1 MKLHLPLQLLSAVL
15 ACCALLSTPAYSL
28 DLGANETITENTDWT
43 ENTNVTANVTLTI
56 NPDVTVTQETGSLV
70 IGGHTLTID
79 GGGTL
84 SILSTATEHTLAADG
99 RLNIQGGSTLDLTA
113 PDARL
118 SVAQDANWTRFII
131 SVADNSVLKTRSM
144 AAGDYVFG
152 ARLTNKEN
160 LLLSG
165 GGTIEVTATAAETIS
180 NIGFTVNEGGGSY
193 LVTNAGTTVKMIL
206 NPEKTIQAVLNDV
219 LTLGGAGNIEGGDA
233 NDMFIGNGGLKKV
246 GTGTLTLKFANS
258 FGGGVELNGGTLIV
272 DHADGM
278 GTNKVLSVT
287 GNAAI
292 GGTSAAYQGL
302 SLSSGVTL
310 DVSAVDTGA
319 GLTIASG
326 NVTLGAQSAIT
337 GNLVL
342 NEGTLSLGG
351 QNTMTGNL
359 TLGTGLFIDA
369 SRMTPNGNAL
379 LALTGALTVNGSLLL
394 ENADGVSWSAGTY
407 NLISATEGVTGDLA
421 NTILLGTQY
430 MGNWDTADNVLKF
443 VVTEL
448 TSISW
453 TGGGDSTWTVG
464 GSGANSPWSAGDTFE
479 NGKGVS
485 FGDIASNPPQTVNIA
500 GQVNPGLI
508 LVNAESTD
516 YTWTGTGSL
525 TGSGKLQKT
534 GNGTLTIATDN
545 SGFSGEVLLGGGLV
559 EIQNA
564 GALGTGDIVFNGGAL
579 KYGTGITADISGQL
593 KTDALA
599 SNAILVDT
607 SGNAVTWASLAG
619 WAGTLTRSGEGSL
632 MLGAGTYEGKLTNE
646 GAGSLIIG
654 AGNASLAGGIG
665 GTVSK
670 TGDGTLTINRNAFT
684 NSNGSTLVVESGT
697 LSLIQNEGAWTGTM
711 NIVLGDNVTMNVPY
725 GVGVNGT
732 GTLTMGGG
740 TTLNL
745 SNGNG
750 SSNTFNMNI
759 VLDAGEGLVS
769 LRGSVNGN
777 KTSVGS
783 TISGTGNLRITH
795 LNNGSNNWKFSGGW
809 VKNSYDGN
817 TEIIATDKQLS
828 LTYDIGSA
836 SVTGGQT
843 VTPWGQGDVTIGGG
857 ANTMTVT
864 FSGVGGT
871 AASNGI
877 SLDGNI
883 TLKGANA
890 ATRLNIFAGSA
901 GTMTL
906 NGLVSVETSGTGT
919 ATIGSGDGL
928 RMGGGLAGTGTL
940 AVNTRNS
947 AGALTLGGDVAG
959 FSGTLNLTGSNLYL
973 DADTALGGTLNAS
986 SAKVTALRTQN
997 VTGTLNAASLAVDGT
1012 ALSADGTVLTV
1023 ANLALGADA
1032 GVSLN
1037 IDSNVTEGTYTL
1049 VGWDNLTSGN
1059 FVDANS
1065 MTLTGTLAGLY
1076 QGTFTVDTAGK
1087 TVSVSVSMAD
1097 GVIVWDGNPIGAVDN
1112 TKTYLFDGTH
1122 TGAVSL
1128 TGSMN
1133 AKAIYFN
1140 NGAGQDLALTNNGG
1154 ELAGNGTITKL
1165 GEGKVSFN
1173 SSNENYAGAVNI
1185 QEGTVAVTANKALG
1199 TGTVTVAGEGTLEIG
1214 VGGNITDILGETMP
1228 VVNGGTLAFTS
1239 GVEVTLNKNL
1249 GSGTGANLEVTGEGT
1264 TLNLLNDNP
1273 QRNITSTYVGTGSI
1287 LSITATNTMNTLLSG
1302 SLTVNGGSLN
1312 TAGDSFGYTG
1322 ATLGSLTLQNGAV
1335 WTLTGTKHNTL
1346 NTLNLTMDA
1355 SSVRVNTSGNGFYVL
1370 NGSHRI
1376 NTLSSASGMSLFT
1389 SNGDFNNNKMTISG
1403 ATSFNIA
1410 RGNFALDDTNTADL
1424 KIDVIVQGGSNITKT
1439 GNGVLQ
1445 LTRANTYSGQ
1455 TLLKE
1460 GTLLLTGAATL
1471 GNGAGAVTLGGN
1483 GDAFLT
1489 FAVDGDRTVGN
1500 AIGGTGTF
1508 TQKGA
1513 GTVTLNGANT
1523 YTGTTSVEA
1532 GTLKAGSATAFGTS
1546 SVSLSSGA
1554 TLDIGNYAL
1563 GNAVTVK
1570 AGASGSLSTASVTS
1584 DGGTLGSLTLGS
1596 YSRLN
1601 VTGSMALASGA
1612 ELTFDMTGVTA
1623 GDNALVTLTGGLTVN
1638 GTHKLT
1644 LSNYETLTDS
1654 GDYSLLTVGT
1664 GTLMPGSF
1672 NVGDLV
1678 NETHPELTYTLGTS
1692 ADGKTLQLKIE
1703 SSADMLTWNGT
1714 ENAGTWSAGDV
1725 SNWTYAG
1732 SSTPPVSTDGQPL
1745 LFDNTAANKT
1755 VTITG
1760 DVAPSSIVVSN
1771 SGANTYTFEG
1781 NGHITGNTTILTKRG
1796 DGTLVIRNTNSYGGS
1811 TALEGGVVDING
1823 DGALGTGSIIF
1834 GGGTLQAS
1842 GNVTLTQVMVQK
1854 TAGDAVKL
1862 AATGADTVLTVNT
1875 GGQDSFLGLNWN
1887 VSGDGSVALGGIADT
1902 KVLSGTIAVAAGSTL
1917 NLSGGSEIALSGI
1930 LKNISGTLEKT
1941 DGGSLLIKTINGNDA
1956 INGTLRNNGADI
1968 VFSGYGAATANRTVT
1983 VNGTLDASVVSATY
1997 GVTLDLKHS
2006 QNIGTLQIGGGTY
2019 DGNTQ
2024 ASAVNIGAGVT
2035 LTSNSVTLGGDVV
2048 GELNIAGGTAQ
2059 LGALAFSGTAGS
2071 GITLN
2076 GNGTLTMGGNIT
2088 GASGTL
2094 TLGEGTLNSSAAW
2107 SAESGVV
2114 LNAAQGKTTTV
2125 DTTGGNITLN
2135 GALSGTGSLAKTGTG
2150 QLSLGSASA
2159 DYAGT
2164 VTLSSGTLAFLAGA
2178 DGYKGALNITGG
2190 ELQGG
2195 QYYSNTSKNVT
2206 VNAAT
2211 GISSISLGGLHGSSL
2226 KSISITDV
2234 GTIISGINGAASLDS
2249 ASLVVGTGNVA
2260 KTQDLAGS
2268 DSIIQFNAN
2277 GTSLDIT
2284 TLTLSLSADVI
2295 NAMQGWGAGERTAW
2309 LNLTNGS
2316 LSYGTATFNPLLE
2329 GLGFTVTG
2337 INGGSIG
2344 ITGDATQIYA
2354 VGSEDKTITSNAELD
2369 PYRAVIVD
2377 GNLAL
2382 NIPGVDDKAE
2392 GLTINNLSGAASGV
2406 INITATDDKTASVIL
2421 NNELLGTAPNT
2432 SGPDTKYAGTINGGT
2447 ANITKTG
2454 AGSLELSGSLN
2465 TDGALEMQEG
2475 SLALSGTA
2483 DLGSIVLNS
2492 ADADSLS
2499 TLDVTGTA
2507 TAGTLTDEGNG
2518 GTLNIGGD
2526 GKLTLDAAGSELSNS
2541 TITGSGTLQV
2551 ADNASLAF
2559 NGTSRLNG
2567 VQVELSA
2574 DGTLELGNAAN
2585 SISGLAGSGTL
2596 TNGSALEITASGQS
2610 VFEGTL
2616 AGDGSITMNGTGT
2629 QTLKGNGSAGQSLNV
2644 TKGTLEL
2651 MGAEGGN
2658 GSVTYKTLTAGTGG
2672 HVRLTAVGDGVDA
2685 VNTTLTVGNGLNLAG
2700 ANLDLV
2706 INTNRDDLFA
2716 NPVITVL
2723 AGNVNLNG
2731 TTVSLDSLGDYD
2743 DPADPTA
2750 NLNFTLV
2757 DAQGAGGTVTADG
2770 ASVTSSGYFDF
2781 YYQELGIRA
2790 EGGKII
2796 VSGMVKTDNAFMDA
2810 ADTANSV
2817 AGANLLWNNR
2827 GNAPK
2832 GTVLG
2837 DLREA
2842 VRNDIQSGNA
2852 GQAAR
2857 SMAAAAGSTVNA
2869 LGTAQRDALR
2879 EQMGWIRNRTNQMGV
2894 NPAYINEDL
2903 PYFHMWMEG
2912 TGSYAQLDTKGDE
2925 SGYKLTTW
2933 GGTFGVDVD
2942 LSDSFTL
2949 GAAFTA
2955 NYGDLTASAADTA
2968 DGHLDSYYANLFGRY
2983 QSKRWAH
2990 TLILTGGWNDAKLNR
3005 TVDYG
3010 AGSYRTEGNTNGW
3023 GLGAMYELTYDIYL
3037 NENRSSILQPL
3048 FNASVVT
3055 TRMDGYRETGAGSM
3069 GLNVDKQ
3076 ERTTGT
3082 LALGGRWMGLVGSN
3096 LFGREALAELRV
3108 NAAQDLGD
3116 DRGETAVG
3124 FLANPGYT
3132 QQVRGAKVGRTALQI
3147 GAGLSVPVGTQGTI
3161 FVNGNADIRNGASS
3175 LNGSIGY
3182 RYDF

>member
-1 MKLHLPLQLLSAVL
+1 MKLHLPLQLLSALL
-15 ACCALLSTPAYSL
+15 ACCALVSAPAYAL

-70 IGGHTLTID
+70 IGAHTLTID

-113 PDARL
+113 PDACL

-144 AAGDYVFG
+144 DAGNYVFG
-152 ARLTNKEN
+152 ARMTNKEN

-193 LVTNAGTTVKMIL
+193 LVTNAGTTVKMRL
-206 NPEKTIQAVLNDV
+206 KDDKTTQVVLNDV
-219 LTLGGAGNIEGGDA
+219 LALGGAGNIEGGDKD
-233 NDMFIGNGGLKKV
+233 DMFTGNGGLKKV
-246 GTGTLTLKFANS
+246 GDGTLTLGFANS

-272 DHADGM
+272 GHAGGM

-292 GGTSAAYQGL
+292 GGISAAYQGL

-310 DVSAVDTGA
+310 DVSAVDAGA
-319 GLTIASG
+319 GLTLSG
-326 NVTLGAQSAIT
+326 GS
-337 GNLVL
+337 
-342 NEGTLSLGG
+342 LSLGG

-359 TLGTGLFIDA
+359 NLGTGLFIDA
-369 SRMTPNGNAL
+369 SHMTKNGDAL
-379 LALTGALTVNGSLLL
+379 LALNGSLTVNGSLLL
-394 ENADGVSWSAGTY
+394 ENADGASWSAGTY
-407 NLISATEGVTGDLA
+407 SLISATDGITGDLA
-421 NTILLGTQY
+421 NTVLLGSQY
-430 MGNWDTADNVLKF
+430 IGNWDTADNVLKF
-443 VVTEL
+443 VETEL

-453 TGGGDSTWTVG
+453 TGGGDATWTVG
-464 GSGANSPWSAGDTFE
+464 GSGTNSPWSAGSTFE
-479 NGKGVS
+479 NGMGVS
-485 FGDIASNPPQTVNIA
+485 FGDIAGNPPQMVNIT

-516 YTWTGTGSL
+516 YTWTGAGSL
-525 TGSGKLQKT
+525 TGSSKLQKT

-545 SGFSGEVLLGGGLV
+545 SGFSGEILLGGGLV
-559 EIQNA
+559 EMQNA
-564 GALGTGDIVFNGGAL
+564 AALGTGNIIFNGGAL
-579 KYGTGITADISGQL
+579 KYGTGITADISGQI

-607 SGNAVTWASLAG
+607 NGNAVTWASLAG
-619 WAGTLTRSGEGSL
+619 WTGTLTRSGEGSL
-632 MLGAGTYEGKLTNE
+632 TLGAGTYGGKLTNE
-646 GAGSLIIG
+646 GTGSLTIG
-654 AGNASLAGGIG
+654 AGNSSLTGGIG

-684 NSNGSTLVVESGT
+684 NSNGSTLIVESGT
-697 LSLIQNEGAWTGTM
+697 LSLKQDEAAWTGSM
-711 NIVLGDNVTMNVPY
+711 NIVLKDNVAMTVPY

-732 GTLTMGGG
+732 GTLTMGKG
-740 TTLNL
+740 TSLTL
-745 SNGNG
+745 SNGG
-750 SSNTFNMNI
+750 GTSGVFNMNI
-759 VLDAGEGLVS
+759 ILDAAGGQAS
-769 LRGSVNGN
+769 LSASTFGN
-777 KTSVGS
+777 NTSVGS
-783 TISGTGNLRITH
+783 TISGTGDLKITH
-795 LNNGSNNWKFSGGW
+795 INSNQWKFTGGW

-817 TEIIATDKQLS
+817 TEIIATDKNIN
-828 LTYDIGSA
+828 LTYDVGNA
-836 SVTGGQT
+836 SVTSGQT
-843 VTPWGQGDVTIGGG
+843 VTPWGKGNVTIGGG
-857 ANTMTVT
+857 AGTIAVT
-864 FSGVGGT
+864 FSGLNSNAAMGGV
-871 AASNGI
+871 A
-877 SLDGNI
+877 LDGDI
-883 TLKGANA
+883 TLKGVNA
-890 ATRLNIFAGSA
+890 ATRLNIFTGASGNIV
-901 GTMTL
+901 L
-906 NGLVSVETSGTGT
+906 NGKVSVETSGSGT
-919 ATIGSGDGL
+919 AMISSGDML
-928 RMGGGLAGTGTL
+928 RMEGGLGGTGTL
-940 AVNTRNS
+940 AVNTRNNV
-947 AGALTLGGDVAG
+947 GALTLGGDVSG

-973 DADTALGGTLNAS
+973 DADTALAGTLNAS
-986 SAKVTALRTQN
+986 SAKVTALRSQN

-1012 ALSADGTVLTV
+1012 ALSADGAVLTV

-1037 IDSNVTEGTYTL
+1037 IDGNVAEGTYTL
-1049 VGWDNLTSGN
+1049 VGWDTLTSGN

-1128 TGSMN
+1128 TGSMD

-1140 NGAGQDLALTNNGG
+1140 NGAGQDLALTNNEG

-1239 GVEVTLNKNL
+1239 GVEVTLNKIL
-1249 GSGTGANLEVTGEGT
+1249 DSGTGANLEVTGEGT

-1273 QRNITSTYVGTGSI
+1273 QRNIVSTYVGTGSI

-1312 TAGDSFGYTG
+1312 TDGDSFGYTG

-1355 SSVRVNTSGNGFYVL
+1355 SSVLVNTSGNGFYVL

-1376 NTLSSASGMSLFT
+1376 NTLSSASGMSVFT
-1389 SNGDFNNNKMTISG
+1389 SNGEFNNNKMTISG
-1403 ATSFNIA
+1403 ATAFNIA
-1410 RGNFALDDTNTADL
+1410 RGNFALDDTSTADL

-1439 GNGVLQ
+1439 GDGVLQ

-1508 TQKGA
+1508 TQKGS
-1513 GTVTLNGANT
+1513 GIVTLGGANT
-1523 YTGTTSVEA
+1523 YTGITSVEA
-1532 GTLKAGSATAFGTS
+1532 GTLKAGSTTAFGTS

-1554 TLDIGNYAL
+1554 TLDIGDYAL
-1563 GNAVTVK
+1563 GNAVAVK
-1570 AGASGSLSTASVTS
+1570 AGASGALSTASIIS
-1584 DGGTLGSLTLGS
+1584 NGGTLGSLTLGS

-1601 VTGSMALASGA
+1601 VDGSMALASGA
-1612 ELTFDMTGVTA
+1612 ALTFDMTGLTA
-1623 GDNALVTLTGGLTVN
+1623 GDNALVTLTGGLTVS
-1638 GTHKLT
+1638 GTHNLT

-1654 GDYSLLTVGT
+1654 GNYSLLTVGT
-1664 GTLMPGSF
+1664 GTLMVGSF
-1672 NVGDLV
+1672 NVGELI
-1678 NETHPELTYTLGTS
+1678 NEAHPELTYMLGLS

-1714 ENAGTWSAGDV
+1714 ADAGTWSAGDV

-1732 SSTPPVSTDGQPL
+1732 SSTKPTSTDGQPL
-1745 LFDNTAANKT
+1745 LFDNTAANKD

-1760 DVAPSSIVVSN
+1760 NVAPSSVVVSN
-1771 SGANTYTFEG
+1771 SGNNTYTFEG
-1781 NGHITGNTTILTKRG
+1781 DGHITGDTTILTKRG
-1796 DGTLVIRNTNSYGGS
+1796 DGTLIIRNTNSYGGS
-1811 TALEGGVVDING
+1811 TSLEGGIVDING

-1842 GNVTLTQVMVQK
+1842 GNVTLTQIMVQK
-1854 TAGDAVKL
+1854 NASDAVKL
-1862 AATGADTVLTVNT
+1862 AATGADTVLTVST

-1887 VSGDGSVALGGIADT
+1887 VSGNGSVALGGIADT
-1902 KVLSGTIAVAAGSTL
+1902 KVLSGTIAVAAGSKL
-1917 NLSGGSEIALSGI
+1917 NLSGGTEIALSGI

-1956 INGTLRNNGADI
+1956 LNGTLRNSGADI
-1968 VFSGYGAATANRTVT
+1968 VFSGYGAATSNRTVT
-1983 VNGTLDASVVSATY
+1983 VNGMLDASVVNATY
-1997 GVTLDLKHS
+1997 GVTLNLKHS
-2006 QNIGTLQIGGGTY
+2006 QNIGTLQVGGGTF

-2024 ASAVNIGAGVT
+2024 ASAVIVGTGVT
-2035 LTSNSVTLGGDVV
+2035 LTSNSVTLGGDVA

-2059 LGALAFSGTAGS
+2059 LGALAFSGTVSS

-2088 GASGTL
+2088 GTSGTL

-2107 SAESGVV
+2107 SAESGVM
-2114 LNAAQGKTTTV
+2114 LNAAQGKTATV

-2195 QYYSNTSKNVT
+2195 QYYSGASKNVT
-2206 VNAAT
+2206 VNAAA
-2211 GISSISLGGLHGSSL
+2211 GVSSISLGGLNGSSL
-2226 KSISITDV
+2226 KSIGITDA
-2234 GTIISGINGAASLDS
+2234 GTVISGINGAASLDS
-2249 ASLVVGTGNVA
+2249 ANLVVGTDNVA
-2260 KTQDLAGS
+2260 KTQNLAGS
-2268 DSIIQFNAN
+2268 DSIIQFNEN
-2277 GTSLDIT
+2277 GATLDIAS
-2284 TLTLSLSADVI
+2284 LTLSLSADVV

-2354 VGSEDKTITSNAELD
+2354 VGSEDKEITSNAELD

-2382 NIPGVDDKAE
+2382 NLPGVDDEAE

-2406 INITATDDKTASVIL
+2406 ITITATDDKTASVIL
-2421 NNELLGTAPNT
+2421 NNELLGNDPNT

-2465 TDGALEMQEG
+2465 TDGALDMREG
-2475 SLALSGTA
+2475 SLTLSGTA
-2483 DLGSIVLNS
+2483 DLGSIVLDS
-2492 ADADSLS
+2492 READSLS
-2499 TLDVTGTA
+2499 TLNVTGTA

-2526 GKLTLDAAGSELSNS
+2526 GKLTLDTAGSELSNS
-2541 TITGSGTLQV
+2541 TVTGSGTLQV
-2551 ADNASLAF
+2551 ADNASLLF
-2559 NGTSRLNG
+2559 NGTSKLDG
-2567 VQVELSA
+2567 VQVELSTN
-2574 DGTLELGNAAN
+2574 GMLELGNAAN
-2585 SISGLAGSGTL
+2585 SLSGLTGNGSL
-2596 TNGSALEITASGQS
+2596 NNGSALEITASGKS
-2610 VFEGTL
+2610 VFEGSLT
-2616 AGDGSITMNGTGT
+2616 GEGSITMNGTGT
-2629 QTLKGNGSAGQSLNV
+2629 QTLKGSGSAGQSLNV

-2723 AGNVNLNG
+2723 AGDVNLNG

-2810 ADTANSV
+2810 ADTANSA

-2857 SMAAAAGSTVNA
+2857 SMAASAGSTVNA

-2912 TGSYAQLDTKGDE
+2912 TGSYAQLDTRGDE

-2942 LSDSFTL
+2942 LSDSFTM

-3010 AGSYRTEGNTNGW
+3010 AGSYRTQGNTNGW

-3055 TRMDGYRETGAGSM
+3055 TRMDGYRETGAGNA
-3069 GLNVDKQ
+3069 GLSVDKQ
-3076 ERTTGT
+3076 EWTTGT

-3096 LFGREALAELRV
+3096 IFGREALAELRI

-3116 DRGETAVG
+3116 DRGETSVG

-3147 GAGLSVPVGTQGTI
+3147 GAGLSVPVGTQGTV

-3175 LNGSIGY
+3175 VNGSIGY

>member
-1 MKLHLPLQLLSAVL
+1 MKLHLPLQLLSALL
-15 ACCALLSTPAYSL
+15 ACCALVSAPAYAL

-70 IGGHTLTID
+70 IGAHTLTID

-113 PDARL
+113 PDACL

-144 AAGDYVFG
+144 DAGNYVFG
-152 ARLTNKEN
+152 ARMTNKEN

-193 LVTNAGTTVKMIL
+193 LVTNAGTTVKMRL
-206 NPEKTIQAVLNDV
+206 KDDKTTQVVLNDV
-219 LTLGGAGNIEGGDA
+219 LALGGAGNIEGGDKD
-233 NDMFIGNGGLKKV
+233 DMFTGNGGLKKV
-246 GTGTLTLKFANS
+246 GDGTLTLGFANS

-272 DHADGM
+272 GHAGGM

-292 GGTSAAYQGL
+292 GGISAAYQGL

-310 DVSAVDTGA
+310 DVSAVDAGA
-319 GLTIASG
+319 GLTLSG
-326 NVTLGAQSAIT
+326 GS
-337 GNLVL
+337 
-342 NEGTLSLGG
+342 LSLGG

-359 TLGTGLFIDA
+359 NLGTGLFIDA
-369 SRMTPNGNAL
+369 SHMTKNGDAL
-379 LALTGALTVNGSLLL
+379 LALNGSLTVNGSLLL
-394 ENADGVSWSAGTY
+394 ENADGASWSAGTY
-407 NLISATEGVTGDLA
+407 SLISATDGITGDLA
-421 NTILLGTQY
+421 NTVLLGSQY
-430 MGNWDTADNVLKF
+430 IGNWDTADNVLKF

-453 TGGGDSTWTVG
+453 TGGGDATWTVG
-464 GSGANSPWSAGDTFE
+464 GSGTNSPWSAGSTFE
-479 NGKGVS
+479 NGMGVS
-485 FGDIASNPPQTVNIA
+485 FGDIAGNPPQMVNIT

-516 YTWTGTGSL
+516 YTWTGAGSL
-525 TGSGKLQKT
+525 TGSSKLQKT

-545 SGFSGEVLLGGGLV
+545 SGFSGEILLGGGLV
-559 EIQNA
+559 EMQNA
-564 GALGTGDIVFNGGAL
+564 AALGTGNIIFNGGAL
-579 KYGTGITADISGQL
+579 KYGTGITADISGQI

-607 SGNAVTWASLAG
+607 NGNAVTWASLAG
-619 WAGTLTRSGEGSL
+619 WTGTLTRSGEGSL
-632 MLGAGTYEGKLTNE
+632 TLGAGTYGGKLTNE
-646 GAGSLIIG
+646 GTGSLTIG
-654 AGNASLAGGIG
+654 AGNSSLTGGIG

-684 NSNGSTLVVESGT
+684 NSNGSTLIVESGT
-697 LSLIQNEGAWTGTM
+697 LSLKQDEAAWTGSM
-711 NIVLGDNVTMNVPY
+711 NIVLKDNVAMTVPY

-732 GTLTMGGG
+732 GTLTMGKG
-740 TTLNL
+740 TSLTL
-745 SNGNG
+745 SNGG
-750 SSNTFNMNI
+750 GTSGVFNMNI
-759 VLDAGEGLVS
+759 ILDAAGGQAS
-769 LRGSVNGN
+769 LSAGTFGN
-777 KTSVGS
+777 NTSVGS
-783 TISGTGNLRITH
+783 TISGTGDLKITH
-795 LNNGSNNWKFSGGW
+795 INSNRWKFTGGW

-817 TEIIATDKQLS
+817 TEIIATDKNIN
-828 LTYDIGSA
+828 LTYDVGNA
-836 SVTGGQT
+836 SVTSGQT
-843 VTPWGQGDVTIGGG
+843 VTPWGKGNVTIGGG
-857 ANTMTVT
+857 AGTIAVT
-864 FSGVGGT
+864 FSGLNSNAAMGGV
-871 AASNGI
+871 A
-877 SLDGNI
+877 LDGDI
-883 TLKGANA
+883 TLKGVNA
-890 ATRLNIFAGSA
+890 ATRLNIFTGASGN
-901 GTMTL
+901 MVL
-906 NGLVSVETSGTGT
+906 NGKVSVETSGSGT
-919 ATIGSGDGL
+919 AMISSGDML
-928 RMGGGLAGTGTL
+928 RMEGGLGGTGTL
-940 AVNTRNS
+940 AVNTRNNV
-947 AGALTLGGDVAG
+947 GALTLGGDVSG

-973 DADTALGGTLNAS
+973 DADTALAGTLNAS
-986 SAKVTALRTQN
+986 SAKVTALRSQN

-1012 ALSADGTVLTV
+1012 ALSADGAVLTV

-1037 IDSNVTEGTYTL
+1037 IDGNVAEGTYTL
-1049 VGWDNLTSGN
+1049 VGWDTLTSGN

-1128 TGSMN
+1128 TGSMD

-1140 NGAGQDLALTNNGG
+1140 NGAGQDLALTNNEG

-1239 GVEVTLNKNL
+1239 GVEVTLNKIL
-1249 GSGTGANLEVTGEGT
+1249 DSGTGANLEVTGEGT

-1273 QRNITSTYVGTGSI
+1273 QRNIVSTYVGTGSI

-1312 TAGDSFGYTG
+1312 TDGDSFGYTG

-1355 SSVRVNTSGNGFYVL
+1355 SSVLVNTSGNGFYVL

-1376 NTLSSASGMSLFT
+1376 NTLSSASGMSVFT
-1389 SNGDFNNNKMTISG
+1389 SNGEFNNNKMTISG
-1403 ATSFNIA
+1403 ATAFNIA
-1410 RGNFALDDTNTADL
+1410 RGNFALDDTSTADL

-1439 GNGVLQ
+1439 GDGVLQ

-1508 TQKGA
+1508 TQKGS
-1513 GTVTLNGANT
+1513 GIVTLGGANT
-1523 YTGTTSVEA
+1523 YTGITSVEA
-1532 GTLKAGSATAFGTS
+1532 GTLKAGSTTAFGTS

-1554 TLDIGNYAL
+1554 TLDIGDYAL
-1563 GNAVTVK
+1563 GNAVAVK
-1570 AGASGSLSTASVTS
+1570 AGASGALSTASIIS
-1584 DGGTLGSLTLGS
+1584 NGGTLGSLTLGS

-1601 VTGSMALASGA
+1601 VDGSMALASGA
-1612 ELTFDMTGVTA
+1612 ALTFDMTGLTA
-1623 GDNALVTLTGGLTVN
+1623 GDNALVTLTGGLTVS
-1638 GTHKLT
+1638 GTHNLT

-1654 GDYSLLTVGT
+1654 GNYSLLTVGT
-1664 GTLMPGSF
+1664 GTLMVGSF
-1672 NVGDLV
+1672 NVGELI
-1678 NETHPELTYTLGTS
+1678 NEAHPELTYMLGLS

-1714 ENAGTWSAGDV
+1714 ADAGTWSAGDV

-1732 SSTPPVSTDGQPL
+1732 SSTKPTSTDGQPL
-1745 LFDNTAANKT
+1745 LFDNTAANKD

-1760 DVAPSSIVVSN
+1760 NVAPSSVVVSN
-1771 SGANTYTFEG
+1771 SGNNTYTFEG
-1781 NGHITGNTTILTKRG
+1781 DGHITGDTTILTKRG
-1796 DGTLVIRNTNSYGGS
+1796 DGTLIIRNTNSYGGS
-1811 TALEGGVVDING
+1811 TSLEGGIVDING

-1842 GNVTLTQVMVQK
+1842 GNVTLTQIMVQK
-1854 TAGDAVKL
+1854 NASDAVKL
-1862 AATGADTVLTVNT
+1862 AATGADTVLTVST

-1887 VSGDGSVALGGIADT
+1887 VSGNGSVALGGIADT
-1902 KVLSGTIAVAAGSTL
+1902 KVLSGTIAVAAGSKL
-1917 NLSGGSEIALSGI
+1917 NLSGGTEIALSGI

-1956 INGTLRNNGADI
+1956 LNGTLRNSGADI
-1968 VFSGYGAATANRTVT
+1968 VFSGYGAATSNRTVT
-1983 VNGTLDASVVSATY
+1983 VNGMLDASVVNATY
-1997 GVTLDLKHS
+1997 GVTLNLKHS
-2006 QNIGTLQIGGGTY
+2006 QNIGTLQVGGGTF

-2024 ASAVNIGAGVT
+2024 ASAVIVGTGVT
-2035 LTSNSVTLGGDVV
+2035 LTSNSVTLGGDVA

-2059 LGALAFSGTAGS
+2059 LGALAFSGTVSS

-2088 GASGTL
+2088 GTSGTL

-2107 SAESGVV
+2107 SAESGVM
-2114 LNAAQGKTTTV
+2114 LNAAQGKTATV

-2195 QYYSNTSKNVT
+2195 QYYSGASKNVT
-2206 VNAAT
+2206 VNAAA
-2211 GISSISLGGLHGSSL
+2211 GVSSISLGGLNGSSL
-2226 KSISITDV
+2226 KSIGITDA
-2234 GTIISGINGAASLDS
+2234 GTVISGINGAASLDS
-2249 ASLVVGTGNVA
+2249 ANLVVGTDNVA
-2260 KTQDLAGS
+2260 KTQNLAGS
-2268 DSIIQFNAN
+2268 DSIIQFNEN
-2277 GTSLDIT
+2277 GATLDIAS
-2284 TLTLSLSADVI
+2284 LTLSLSADVV

-2354 VGSEDKTITSNAELD
+2354 VGSEDKEITSNAELD

-2382 NIPGVDDKAE
+2382 NLPGVDDEAE

-2406 INITATDDKTASVIL
+2406 ITITATDDKTASVIL
-2421 NNELLGTAPNT
+2421 NNELLGNDPNT

-2465 TDGALEMQEG
+2465 TDGALDMREG
-2475 SLALSGTA
+2475 SLTLSGTA
-2483 DLGSIVLNS
+2483 DLGSIVLDS
-2492 ADADSLS
+2492 READSLS
-2499 TLDVTGTA
+2499 TLNVTGTA

-2526 GKLTLDAAGSELSNS
+2526 GKLTLDTAGSELSNS
-2541 TITGSGTLQV
+2541 TVTGSGTLQV
-2551 ADNASLAF
+2551 ADNASLLF
-2559 NGTSRLNG
+2559 NGTSKLDG
-2567 VQVELSA
+2567 VQVELSTN
-2574 DGTLELGNAAN
+2574 GMLELGNAAN
-2585 SISGLAGSGTL
+2585 SLSGLTGNGSL
-2596 TNGSALEITASGQS
+2596 NNGSALEITASGKS
-2610 VFEGTL
+2610 VFEGSLT
-2616 AGDGSITMNGTGT
+2616 GEGSITMNGTGT
-2629 QTLKGNGSAGQSLNV
+2629 QTLKGSGSAGQSLNV

-2723 AGNVNLNG
+2723 AGDVNLNG

-2810 ADTANSV
+2810 ADTANSA

-2857 SMAAAAGSTVNA
+2857 SMAASAGSTVNA

-2912 TGSYAQLDTKGDE
+2912 TGSYAQLDTRGDE

-2933 GGTFGVDVD
+2933 GGTFGVDAD
-2942 LSDSFTL
+2942 LSDSFTM

-3010 AGSYRTEGNTNGW
+3010 AGSYRTQGNTNGW
-3023 GLGAMYELTYDIYL
+3023 GMGAMYELTYDIYL

-3069 GLNVDKQ
+3069 GLDVDKQ
-3076 ERTTGT
+3076 ELTTGT

-3096 LFGREALAELRV
+3096 IFGREALAELRV

-3116 DRGETAVG
+3116 RRGEANVG
-3124 FLANPGYT
+3124 LLGNPGLL
-3132 QQVRGAKVGRTALQI
+3132 QRVRGAKVGRTAVQI
-3147 GAGLSVPVGTQGTI
+3147 GAGLSVPVGTQGTV
-3161 FVNGNADIRNGASS
+3161 FVDGNADIRNGASS
-3175 LNGSIGY
+3175 VNGSIGY

>member
-1 MKLHLPLQLLSAVL
+1 MKLHLPLQLLSALL
-15 ACCALLSTPAYSL
+15 ACCALVSAPAYAL

-70 IGGHTLTID
+70 IGAHTLTID

-144 AAGDYVFG
+144 NAGDYVFG
-152 ARLTNKEN
+152 ARMTNKEN

-165 GGTIEVTATAAETIS
+165 GGTIEVTATAAEMIS

-193 LVTNAGTTVKMIL
+193 LVTNAGTTVKMRL
-206 NPEKTIQAVLNDV
+206 NTDKTIQVVLNDV
-219 LTLGGAGNIEGGDA
+219 LTLGGAGNIEGGDKD
-233 NDMFIGNGGLKKV
+233 DMFTGNGGLKKV
-246 GTGTLTLKFANS
+246 GDGTLTLGFANS

-272 DHADGM
+272 GHAGGM

-292 GGTSAAYQGL
+292 GGISAAYQGL

-310 DVSAVDTGA
+310 DVSAVDIGA

-326 NVTLGAQSAIT
+326 SVSLGAQSSIT

-342 NEGTLSLGG
+342 NEGSLSLGG

-359 TLGTGLFIDA
+359 SLGTGLFIDA
-369 SRMTPNGNAL
+369 SHMTKNGDAL
-379 LALTGALTVNGSLLL
+379 LALNGALTVNGSLLL
-394 ENADGVSWSAGTY
+394 ENADGASWSAGTY
-407 NLISATEGVTGDLA
+407 NLISATDGISGDLA
-421 NTILLGTQY
+421 NTVLLGSQY
-430 MGNWDTADNVLKF
+430 IGNWDTADNVLKF

-453 TGGGDSTWTVG
+453 TGGGDATWTVG
-464 GSGANSPWSAGDTFE
+464 GSGTNSPWSAGSTFE
-479 NGKGVS
+479 NGMGVS
-485 FGDIASNPPQTVNIA
+485 FGDIAGNPPQTVNIT

-525 TGSGKLQKT
+525 TGSSKLQKT

-545 SGFSGEVLLGGGLV
+545 SGFSGEILLGGGLV
-559 EIQNA
+559 EMQNA
-564 GALGTGDIVFNGGAL
+564 AALGTGNIIFNGGAL
-579 KYGTGITADISGQL
+579 KYGTGITADISGQI

-607 SGNAVTWASLAG
+607 NGNAVTWASLAG
-619 WAGTLTRSGEGSL
+619 WTGTLTRSGEGSL
-632 MLGAGTYEGKLTNE
+632 TLGAGTYGGKLTNE
-646 GAGSLIIG
+646 GTGSLTIG
-654 AGNASLAGGIG
+654 AGNSSLTGGIG

-684 NSNGSTLVVESGT
+684 NSNGSTLIVESGT
-697 LSLIQNEGAWTGTM
+697 LSLKQDEAAWTGSM
-711 NIVLGDNVTMNVPY
+711 NIVLKDNVAMTVPY

-732 GTLTMGGG
+732 GTLTMGKG
-740 TTLNL
+740 TSLTL
-745 SNGNG
+745 SNGG
-750 SSNTFNMNI
+750 GTSGVFNMNI
-759 VLDAGEGLVS
+759 ILDAAGGQAS
-769 LRGSVNGN
+769 LSAGTFGN
-777 KTSVGS
+777 NTSVGS
-783 TISGTGNLRITH
+783 TISGTGDLKITH
-795 LNNGSNNWKFSGGW
+795 IISNQWKFTGGW

-817 TEIIATDKQLS
+817 TEIIATDKNIN
-828 LTYDIGSA
+828 LTYDVGNA
-836 SVTGGQT
+836 SVTSGQT
-843 VTPWGQGDVTIGGG
+843 VTPWGKGNVTIGGG
-857 ANTMTVT
+857 AGTIAVR
-864 FSGVGGT
+864 FSGLNSNAAMGGV
-871 AASNGI
+871 A
-877 SLDGNI
+877 LDGDI
-883 TLKGANA
+883 TLKGVNA
-890 ATRLNIFAGSA
+890 ATRLNIFTGASGNIV
-901 GTMTL
+901 L
-906 NGLVSVETSGTGT
+906 NGKVSVETSGSGT
-919 ATIGSGDGL
+919 AMISSGDML
-928 RMGGGLAGTGTL
+928 RMEGGLGGTGTL
-940 AVNTRNS
+940 AVNTRNNV
-947 AGALTLGGDVAG
+947 GALTLGGDVSG

-973 DADTALGGTLNAS
+973 DADTALAGTLNAS
-986 SAKVTALRTQN
+986 SAKVTALRSQN

-1012 ALSADGTVLTV
+1012 ALSADGAVLTV

-1037 IDSNVTEGTYTL
+1037 IDGNVAEGTYTL
-1049 VGWDNLTSGN
+1049 VGWDTLTSGN

-1128 TGSMN
+1128 TGSMD

-1140 NGAGQDLALTNNGG
+1140 NGAGQDLALTNNEG

-1239 GVEVTLNKNL
+1239 GVEVTLNKIL
-1249 GSGTGANLEVTGEGT
+1249 DSGTGANLEVTGEGT

-1273 QRNITSTYVGTGSI
+1273 QRNIVSTYVGTGSI

-1312 TAGDSFGYTG
+1312 TDGDSFGYTG

-1355 SSVRVNTSGNGFYVL
+1355 SSVLVNTSGNGFYVL

-1376 NTLSSASGMSLFT
+1376 NTLSSASGMSVFT
-1389 SNGDFNNNKMTISG
+1389 SNGEFNNNKMTISG
-1403 ATSFNIA
+1403 ATAFNIA
-1410 RGNFALDDTNTADL
+1410 RGNFALDDTSTADL

-1439 GNGVLQ
+1439 GDGVLQ

-1513 GTVTLNGANT
+1513 GIVTLGGANT
-1523 YTGTTSVEA
+1523 YTGITSVEA
-1532 GTLKAGSATAFGTS
+1532 GTLKAGSTTAFGTS

-1554 TLDIGNYAL
+1554 TLDIGDYAL
-1563 GNAVTVK
+1563 GNAVAVK
-1570 AGASGSLSTASVTS
+1570 AGASGALSTASIIS
-1584 DGGTLGSLTLGS
+1584 NGGTLGSLTLGS

-1601 VTGSMALASGA
+1601 VDGSMALASGA
-1612 ELTFDMTGVTA
+1612 ALTFDMTGLTA
-1623 GDNALVTLTGGLTVN
+1623 GDNALVTLTGGLTVS
-1638 GTHKLT
+1638 GTHNLT

-1654 GDYSLLTVGT
+1654 GNYSLLTVGT
-1664 GTLMPGSF
+1664 GTLMVGSF
-1672 NVGDLV
+1672 NVGELI
-1678 NETHPELTYTLGTS
+1678 NEAHPELTYMLGLS

-1714 ENAGTWSAGDV
+1714 ADAGTWSAGDV

-1732 SSTPPVSTDGQPL
+1732 SSTKPTSTDGQPL
-1745 LFDNTAANKT
+1745 LFDNTAANKD

-1760 DVAPSSIVVSN
+1760 NVAPSSVVVSN
-1771 SGANTYTFEG
+1771 SGNNTYTFEG
-1781 NGHITGNTTILTKRG
+1781 DGHITGDTTILTKRG
-1796 DGTLVIRNTNSYGGS
+1796 DGTLIIRNTNSYGGS
-1811 TALEGGVVDING
+1811 TSLEGGIVDING

-1842 GNVTLTQVMVQK
+1842 GNVTLTQIMVQK
-1854 TAGDAVKL
+1854 NASDAVKL
-1862 AATGADTVLTVNT
+1862 AATGADTVLTVST

-1887 VSGDGSVALGGIADT
+1887 VSGNGSVALGGIADT
-1902 KVLSGTIAVAAGSTL
+1902 KVLSGTIAVAAGSKL
-1917 NLSGGSEIALSGI
+1917 NLSGGTEIALSGI

-1956 INGTLRNNGADI
+1956 LNGTLRNSGADI
-1968 VFSGYGAATANRTVT
+1968 VFSGYGAATSNRTVT
-1983 VNGTLDASVVSATY
+1983 VNGMLDASVVNATY
-1997 GVTLDLKHS
+1997 GVTLNLKHS
-2006 QNIGTLQIGGGTY
+2006 QNIGTLQVGGGTF

-2024 ASAVNIGAGVT
+2024 ASAVIVGTGVT
-2035 LTSNSVTLGGDVV
+2035 LTSNSVTLGGDVA

-2059 LGALAFSGTAGS
+2059 LGALAFSGTVSS

-2088 GASGTL
+2088 GTSGTL

-2114 LNAAQGKTTTV
+2114 LNAAQGKTATV

-2195 QYYSNTSKNVT
+2195 QYYSGASKNVT
-2206 VNAAT
+2206 VNAAA
-2211 GISSISLGGLHGSSL
+2211 GVSSISLGGLNGSSL
-2226 KSISITDV
+2226 KSIGITDA
-2234 GTIISGINGAASLDS
+2234 GTVISGINGAASLDS
-2249 ASLVVGTGNVA
+2249 ANLVVGTDNVA

-2268 DSIIQFNAN
+2268 DSIIQFNEN
-2277 GTSLDIT
+2277 GATLDIAS
-2284 TLTLSLSADVI
+2284 LTLSLSADVV

-2354 VGSEDKTITSNAELD
+2354 VGSEDKEITSNAELD

-2382 NIPGVDDKAE
+2382 NLPGVDDEAE

-2406 INITATDDKTASVIL
+2406 ITITATDDKTASVIL
-2421 NNELLGTAPNT
+2421 NNELLGNDPNT

-2465 TDGALEMQEG
+2465 TDGALDMREG
-2475 SLALSGTA
+2475 SLTLSGTA
-2483 DLGSIVLNS
+2483 DLGSIVLDS
-2492 ADADSLS
+2492 READSLS
-2499 TLDVTGTA
+2499 TLNVTGTA

-2526 GKLTLDAAGSELSNS
+2526 GKLTLDTAGSELSNS
-2541 TITGSGTLQV
+2541 TVTGSGTLQV
-2551 ADNASLAF
+2551 ADNASLLF
-2559 NGTSRLNG
+2559 NGTSKLDG
-2567 VQVELSA
+2567 VQVELSTN
-2574 DGTLELGNAAN
+2574 GMLELGNAAN
-2585 SISGLAGSGTL
+2585 SLSGLTGNGSL
-2596 TNGSALEITASGQS
+2596 NNGSALEITASGKS
-2610 VFEGTL
+2610 VFEGSL
-2616 AGDGSITMNGTGT
+2616 IGEGSITMNGTGT
-2629 QTLKGNGSAGQSLNV
+2629 QTLKGSGSAGQSLNV

-2723 AGNVNLNG
+2723 AGDVNLNG

-2810 ADTANSV
+2810 ADTANSA

-2857 SMAAAAGSTVNA
+2857 SMAASAGSTVNA

-2912 TGSYAQLDTKGDE
+2912 TGSYAQLDTRGDE

-2942 LSDSFTL
+2942 LSDSFTM

-3010 AGSYRTEGNTNGW
+3010 AGSYRTQGNTNGW

-3055 TRMDGYRETGAGSM
+3055 TRMDGYRETGAGNA
-3069 GLNVDKQ
+3069 GLSVDKQ
-3076 ERTTGT
+3076 EWTTGT

-3096 LFGREALAELRV
+3096 IFGREALAELRV

-3116 DRGETAVG
+3116 RRGEANVG
-3124 FLANPGYT
+3124 LLGNPGLL
-3132 QQVRGAKVGRTALQI
+3132 QRVRGAKVGRTAVQI
-3147 GAGLSVPVGTQGTI
+3147 GAGLSVPVGTQGTV
-3161 FVNGNADIRNGASS
+3161 FVDGNADIRNGASS
-3175 LNGSIGY
+3175 VNGSIGY

>member
-1 MKLHLPLQLLSAVL
+1 MKLHLPLQLLSALL
-15 ACCALLSTPAYSL
+15 ACCALVSAPAYAL

-70 IGGHTLTID
+70 IGAHTLTID

-144 AAGDYVFG
+144 DAGNYVFG
-152 ARLTNKEN
+152 ARMTNKEN

-193 LVTNAGTTVKMIL
+193 LVTNAGTTVKMRL
-206 NPEKTIQAVLNDV
+206 NTDKTIQVVLNDV
-219 LTLGGAGNIEGGDA
+219 LTLGGAGNIEGGDKD
-233 NDMFIGNGGLKKV
+233 DMFTGNGGLKKV
-246 GTGTLTLKFANS
+246 GDGTLTLGFANS

-272 DHADGM
+272 GHAGGM

-292 GGTSAAYQGL
+292 GGISAAYQGL

-310 DVSAVDTGA
+310 DVSAVDAGA
-319 GLTIASG
+319 GLTLSG
-326 NVTLGAQSAIT
+326 GS
-337 GNLVL
+337 
-342 NEGTLSLGG
+342 LSLGG

-359 TLGTGLFIDA
+359 NLGTGLFIDA
-369 SRMTPNGNAL
+369 SHMTKNGDAL
-379 LALTGALTVNGSLLL
+379 LALNGSLTVNGSLLL
-394 ENADGVSWSAGTY
+394 ENADDVSWGAGTY
-407 NLISATEGVTGDLA
+407 SLISATGGITGDLA
-421 NTILLGTQY
+421 NTVLLGSQY
-430 MGNWDTADNVLKF
+430 IGNWDTADNVLKF

-453 TGGGDSTWTVG
+453 TGGGDATWTVG
-464 GSGANSPWSAGDTFE
+464 GSGTNSPWSAGSTFE
-479 NGKGVS
+479 NGMGVS
-485 FGDIASNPPQTVNIA
+485 FGDIAGNAPQTVNIA

-525 TGSGKLQKT
+525 TGSSKLQKT
-534 GNGTLTIATDN
+534 GNGTLMIATDN
-545 SGFSGEVLLGGGLV
+545 SGFSGEILLGGGVV
-559 EIQNA
+559 EMQNA
-564 GALGTGDIVFNGGAL
+564 GALGTGNIIFNGGAL

-607 SGNAVTWASLAG
+607 NGNAVTWASLAG
-619 WAGTLTRSGEGSL
+619 WTGTLTRSGEGSL
-632 MLGAGTYEGKLTNE
+632 TLGAGTYEGKLTNE
-646 GAGSLIIG
+646 GTGSLTIG
-654 AGNASLAGGIG
+654 AGNSSLTGGIG

-684 NSNGSTLVVESGT
+684 NSNGSTLIVESGT
-697 LSLIQNEGAWTGTM
+697 LSLKQDEAAWTGSM
-711 NIVLGDNVTMNVPY
+711 NIVLKDNVAMTVPY

-732 GTLTMGGG
+732 GTLTMGKG
-740 TTLNL
+740 TSLTL
-745 SNGNG
+745 SNGG
-750 SSNTFNMNI
+750 GTSGVFNMNI
-759 VLDAGEGLVS
+759 ILDAAGGQAS
-769 LRGSVNGN
+769 LSAGTFGN
-777 KTSVGS
+777 NTSVGS
-783 TISGTGNLRITH
+783 TISGTGDLKITH
-795 LNNGSNNWKFSGGW
+795 INSNQWKFTGGW

-817 TEIIATDKQLS
+817 TEIIATDKNIN
-828 LTYDIGSA
+828 LTYDVGNA
-836 SVTGGQT
+836 SVTSGQT
-843 VTPWGQGDVTIGGG
+843 VTPWGKGNVTIGGG
-857 ANTMTVT
+857 AGTIAVT
-864 FSGVGGT
+864 FSGLNSNAAMGGV
-871 AASNGI
+871 A
-877 SLDGNI
+877 LDGDI
-883 TLKGANA
+883 TLKGVNA
-890 ATRLNIFAGSA
+890 ATRLNIFTGASGN
-901 GTMTL
+901 MVL
-906 NGLVSVETSGTGT
+906 NGKVSVETSGSGT
-919 ATIGSGDGL
+919 AMISSGDML
-928 RMGGGLAGTGTL
+928 RMEGGLGGTGTL
-940 AVNTRNS
+940 AVNTRNNV
-947 AGALTLGGDVAG
+947 GALTLGGDVSG

-973 DADTALGGTLNAS
+973 DADTALAGTLNAS
-986 SAKVTALRTQN
+986 SAKVTALRSQN

-1012 ALSADGTVLTV
+1012 ALSADGAVLTV

-1037 IDSNVTEGTYTL
+1037 IDGNVAEGTYTL
-1049 VGWDNLTSGN
+1049 VGWDTLTSGN

-1128 TGSMN
+1128 TGSMD

-1140 NGAGQDLALTNNGG
+1140 NGAGQDLALTNNEG

-1239 GVEVTLNKNL
+1239 GVEVTLNKIL
-1249 GSGTGANLEVTGEGT
+1249 DSGTGANLEVTGEGT

-1273 QRNITSTYVGTGSI
+1273 QRNIVSTYVGTGSI

-1312 TAGDSFGYTG
+1312 TDGDSFGYTG

-1355 SSVRVNTSGNGFYVL
+1355 SSVLVNTSGNGFYVL

-1376 NTLSSASGMSLFT
+1376 NTLSSASGMSVFT
-1389 SNGDFNNNKMTISG
+1389 SNGEFNNNKMTISG
-1403 ATSFNIA
+1403 ATAFNIA
-1410 RGNFALDDTNTADL
+1410 RGNFALDDTSTADL

-1439 GNGVLQ
+1439 GDGVLQ

-1508 TQKGA
+1508 TQKGS
-1513 GTVTLNGANT
+1513 GIVTLGGANT
-1523 YTGTTSVEA
+1523 YTGITSVEA

-1554 TLDIGNYAL
+1554 TLDIGDYAL
-1563 GNAVTVK
+1563 GNAVAVK
-1570 AGASGSLSTASVTS
+1570 AGASGALSTASIIS
-1584 DGGTLGSLTLGS
+1584 NGGTLGSLTLGS

-1601 VTGSMALASGA
+1601 VDGSMALASGA
-1612 ELTFDMTGVTA
+1612 ALTFDMTGLTA
-1623 GDNALVTLTGGLTVN
+1623 GDNALVTLTGGLTVS
-1638 GTHKLT
+1638 GTHNLT

-1654 GDYSLLTVGT
+1654 GNYSLLTVGT
-1664 GTLMPGSF
+1664 GTLMVGSF
-1672 NVGDLV
+1672 NVGELI
-1678 NETHPELTYTLGTS
+1678 NEAHPELTYMLGLS

-1714 ENAGTWSAGDV
+1714 ADAGTWSAGDV

-1732 SSTPPVSTDGQPL
+1732 SSTKPTSTDGQPL
-1745 LFDNTAANKT
+1745 LFDNTAANKD

-1760 DVAPSSIVVSN
+1760 NVAPSSVVVSN
-1771 SGANTYTFEG
+1771 SGNNTYTFEG
-1781 NGHITGNTTILTKRG
+1781 DGHITGDTTILTKRG
-1796 DGTLVIRNTNSYGGS
+1796 DGTLIIRNTNSYGGS
-1811 TALEGGVVDING
+1811 TSLEGGIVDING

-1842 GNVTLTQVMVQK
+1842 GNVTLTQIMVQK
-1854 TAGDAVKL
+1854 NASDAVKL
-1862 AATGADTVLTVNT
+1862 AATGADTVLTVST

-1887 VSGDGSVALGGIADT
+1887 VSGNGSVALGGIADT
-1902 KVLSGTIAVAAGSTL
+1902 KVLSGTIAVAAGSKL
-1917 NLSGGSEIALSGI
+1917 NLSGGTEIALSGI

-1956 INGTLRNNGADI
+1956 LNGTLRNSGADI
-1968 VFSGYGAATANRTVT
+1968 VFSGYGAATSNRTVT
-1983 VNGTLDASVVSATY
+1983 VNGMLDASVVNATY
-1997 GVTLDLKHS
+1997 GVTLNLKHS
-2006 QNIGTLQIGGGTY
+2006 QNIGTLQVGGGTF

-2024 ASAVNIGAGVT
+2024 ASAVIVGTGVT
-2035 LTSNSVTLGGDVV
+2035 LTSNSVTLGGDVA

-2059 LGALAFSGTAGS
+2059 LGALAFSGTVSS

-2088 GASGTL
+2088 GTSGTL

-2114 LNAAQGKTTTV
+2114 LNAAQGKTATV

-2195 QYYSNTSKNVT
+2195 QYYSGASKNVT
-2206 VNAAT
+2206 VNAAA
-2211 GISSISLGGLHGSSL
+2211 GVSSISLGGLNGSSL
-2226 KSISITDV
+2226 KSIGITDA
-2234 GTIISGINGAASLDS
+2234 GTVISGINGAASLDS
-2249 ASLVVGTGNVA
+2249 ANLVVGTDNVA

-2268 DSIIQFNAN
+2268 DSIIQFNEN
-2277 GTSLDIT
+2277 GATLDIAS
-2284 TLTLSLSADVI
+2284 LTLSLSADVV

-2354 VGSEDKTITSNAELD
+2354 VGSEDKEITSNAELD

-2382 NIPGVDDKAE
+2382 NLPGVDDEAE

-2406 INITATDDKTASVIL
+2406 ITITATDDKTASVIL
-2421 NNELLGTAPNT
+2421 NNELLGNDPNT

-2465 TDGALEMQEG
+2465 TDGALDMREG
-2475 SLALSGTA
+2475 SLTLSGTA
-2483 DLGSIVLNS
+2483 DLGSIVLDS
-2492 ADADSLS
+2492 READSLS
-2499 TLDVTGTA
+2499 TLNVIGTA

-2526 GKLTLDAAGSELSNS
+2526 GKLTLDTAGSELSNS
-2541 TITGSGTLQV
+2541 TVTGSGTLQV
-2551 ADNASLAF
+2551 ADNASLLF
-2559 NGTSRLNG
+2559 NGTSKLDG
-2567 VQVELSA
+2567 VQVELSTN
-2574 DGTLELGNAAN
+2574 GMLELGNAAN
-2585 SISGLAGSGTL
+2585 SLSGLTGNGSL
-2596 TNGSALEITASGQS
+2596 NNGSALEITASGKS
-2610 VFEGTL
+2610 VFEGSLT
-2616 AGDGSITMNGTGT
+2616 GEGSITMNGTGT
-2629 QTLKGNGSAGQSLNV
+2629 QTLKGSGSAGQSLNV

-2723 AGNVNLNG
+2723 AGDVNLNG

-2810 ADTANSV
+2810 ADTANSA

-2857 SMAAAAGSTVNA
+2857 SMAASAGSTVNA

-2912 TGSYAQLDTKGDE
+2912 TGSYAQLDTRGDE

-2942 LSDSFTL
+2942 LSDSFTM

-3010 AGSYRTEGNTNGW
+3010 AGSYRTQGNTNGW
-3023 GLGAMYELTYDIYL
+3023 GMGAMYELTYDIYL

-3055 TRMDGYRETGAGSM
+3055 TRMDGYRETGAGNA
-3069 GLNVDKQ
+3069 GLSVDKQ
-3076 ERTTGT
+3076 EWTTGT

-3096 LFGREALAELRV
+3096 IFGREALAELRI

-3116 DRGETAVG
+3116 DRGETSVG

-3147 GAGLSVPVGTQGTI
+3147 GAGLSVPVGTQGTV

-3175 LNGSIGY
+3175 VNGSIGY

>member
-1 MKLHLPLQLLSAVL
+1 MKLHLPLQLLSALL
-15 ACCALLSTPAYSL
+15 ACCALVSAPAYAL

-70 IGGHTLTID
+70 IGAHTLTID

-144 AAGDYVFG
+144 DAGNYVFG
-152 ARLTNKEN
+152 ARMTNKEN

-193 LVTNAGTTVKMIL
+193 LVTNAGTTVKMRL
-206 NPEKTIQAVLNDV
+206 NTDKTIQVVLNDV
-219 LTLGGAGNIEGGDA
+219 LTLGGAGNIEGGDKD
-233 NDMFIGNGGLKKV
+233 DMFTGNGGLKKV
-246 GTGTLTLKFANS
+246 GDGTLTLGFANS

-272 DHADGM
+272 GHAGGM

-292 GGTSAAYQGL
+292 GGISAAYQGL

-310 DVSAVDTGA
+310 DVSAVDVGA
-319 GLTIASG
+319 GLTLSG
-326 NVTLGAQSAIT
+326 GS
-337 GNLVL
+337 
-342 NEGTLSLGG
+342 LSLGG

-359 TLGTGLFIDA
+359 NLGTGLFIDA
-369 SRMTPNGNAL
+369 SHMTKNGDAL
-379 LALTGALTVNGSLLL
+379 LALNGSLTVNGSLLL
-394 ENADGVSWSAGTY
+394 ENADDVSWGAGTY
-407 NLISATEGVTGDLA
+407 SLISATGGITGDLA
-421 NTILLGTQY
+421 NTVLLGSQY
-430 MGNWDTADNVLKF
+430 IGNWDTADNVLKF

-453 TGGGDSTWTVG
+453 TGGGDATWTVG
-464 GSGANSPWSAGDTFE
+464 GSGTNSPWSAGSTFE
-479 NGKGVS
+479 NGMGVS
-485 FGDIASNPPQTVNIA
+485 FGDIAGNAPQTVNIA

-525 TGSGKLQKT
+525 TGSSKLQKT
-534 GNGTLTIATDN
+534 GNGTLMIATDN
-545 SGFSGEVLLGGGLV
+545 SGFSGEILLGGGVV
-559 EIQNA
+559 EMQNA
-564 GALGTGDIVFNGGAL
+564 GALGTGNIIFNGGAL

-607 SGNAVTWASLAG
+607 NGNAVTWASLAG
-619 WAGTLTRSGEGSL
+619 WTGTLTRSGEGSL
-632 MLGAGTYEGKLTNE
+632 TLGAGTYEGKLTNE
-646 GAGSLIIG
+646 GTGSLTIG
-654 AGNASLAGGIG
+654 AGNSSLTGGIG

-684 NSNGSTLVVESGT
+684 NSNGSTLIVESGT
-697 LSLIQNEGAWTGTM
+697 LSLKQDEAAWTGSM
-711 NIVLGDNVTMNVPY
+711 NIVLKDNVAMTVPY

-732 GTLTMGGG
+732 GTLTMGKG
-740 TTLNL
+740 TSLTL
-745 SNGNG
+745 SNGG
-750 SSNTFNMNI
+750 GTSGVFNMNI
-759 VLDAGEGLVS
+759 ILDAAGGQAS
-769 LRGSVNGN
+769 LSAGTFGN
-777 KTSVGS
+777 NTSVGS
-783 TISGTGNLRITH
+783 TISGTGDLKITH
-795 LNNGSNNWKFSGGW
+795 INSNQWKFTGGW

-817 TEIIATDKQLS
+817 TEIIATDKNIN
-828 LTYDIGSA
+828 LTYDVGNA
-836 SVTGGQT
+836 SVTSGQT
-843 VTPWGQGDVTIGGG
+843 VTPWGKGNVTIGGG
-857 ANTMTVT
+857 AGTIAVT
-864 FSGVGGT
+864 FSGLNSNAAMGGV
-871 AASNGI
+871 A
-877 SLDGNI
+877 LDGDI
-883 TLKGANA
+883 TLKGVNA
-890 ATRLNIFAGSA
+890 ATRLNIFTGASGN
-901 GTMTL
+901 MVL
-906 NGLVSVETSGTGT
+906 NGKVSVETSGSGT
-919 ATIGSGDGL
+919 AMISSGDML
-928 RMGGGLAGTGTL
+928 RMEGGLGGTGTL
-940 AVNTRNS
+940 AVNTRNNV
-947 AGALTLGGDVAG
+947 GALTLGGDVSG

-973 DADTALGGTLNAS
+973 DADTALAGTLNAS
-986 SAKVTALRTQN
+986 SAKVTALRSQN

-1012 ALSADGTVLTV
+1012 ALSADGAVLTV

-1037 IDSNVTEGTYTL
+1037 IDGNVAEGTYTL
-1049 VGWDNLTSGN
+1049 VGWDTLTSGN

-1128 TGSMN
+1128 TGSMD

-1140 NGAGQDLALTNNGG
+1140 NGAGQDLALTNNEG

-1239 GVEVTLNKNL
+1239 GVEVTLNKIL
-1249 GSGTGANLEVTGEGT
+1249 DSGTGANLEVTGEGT

-1273 QRNITSTYVGTGSI
+1273 QRNIVSTYVGTGSI

-1312 TAGDSFGYTG
+1312 TDGDSFGYTG

-1355 SSVRVNTSGNGFYVL
+1355 SSVLVNTSGNGFYVL

-1376 NTLSSASGMSLFT
+1376 NTLSSASGMSVFT
-1389 SNGDFNNNKMTISG
+1389 SNGEFNNNKMTISG
-1403 ATSFNIA
+1403 ATAFNIA
-1410 RGNFALDDTNTADL
+1410 RGNFALDDTSTADL

-1439 GNGVLQ
+1439 GDGVLQ

-1508 TQKGA
+1508 TQKGS
-1513 GTVTLNGANT
+1513 GIVTLGGANT
-1523 YTGTTSVEA
+1523 YTGITSVEA

-1554 TLDIGNYAL
+1554 TLDIGDYAL
-1563 GNAVTVK
+1563 GNAVAVK
-1570 AGASGSLSTASVTS
+1570 AGASGALSTASIIS
-1584 DGGTLGSLTLGS
+1584 NGGTLGSLTLGS

-1601 VTGSMALASGA
+1601 VDGSMALASGA
-1612 ELTFDMTGVTA
+1612 ALTFDMTGLTA
-1623 GDNALVTLTGGLTVN
+1623 GDNALVTLTGGLTVS
-1638 GTHKLT
+1638 GTHNLT

-1654 GDYSLLTVGT
+1654 GNYSLLTVGT
-1664 GTLMPGSF
+1664 GTLMVGSF
-1672 NVGDLV
+1672 NVGELI
-1678 NETHPELTYTLGTS
+1678 NEAHPELTYMLGLS

-1714 ENAGTWSAGDV
+1714 ADAGTWSAGDV

-1732 SSTPPVSTDGQPL
+1732 SSTKPTSTDGQPL
-1745 LFDNTAANKT
+1745 LFDNTAANKD

-1760 DVAPSSIVVSN
+1760 NVAPSSVVVSN
-1771 SGANTYTFEG
+1771 SGNNTYTFEG
-1781 NGHITGNTTILTKRG
+1781 DGHITGDTTILTKRG
-1796 DGTLVIRNTNSYGGS
+1796 DGTLIIRNTNSYGGS
-1811 TALEGGVVDING
+1811 TSLEGGIVDING

-1842 GNVTLTQVMVQK
+1842 GNVTLTQIMVQK
-1854 TAGDAVKL
+1854 NASDAVKL
-1862 AATGADTVLTVNT
+1862 AATGADTVLTVST

-1887 VSGDGSVALGGIADT
+1887 VSGNGSVALGGIADT
-1902 KVLSGTIAVAAGSTL
+1902 KVLSGTIAVAAGSKL
-1917 NLSGGSEIALSGI
+1917 NLSGGTEIALSGI

-1956 INGTLRNNGADI
+1956 LNGTLRNSGADI
-1968 VFSGYGAATANRTVT
+1968 VFSGYGAATSNRTVT
-1983 VNGTLDASVVSATY
+1983 VNGMLDASVVNATY
-1997 GVTLDLKHS
+1997 GVTLNLKHS
-2006 QNIGTLQIGGGTY
+2006 QNIGTLQVGGGTF

-2024 ASAVNIGAGVT
+2024 ASAVIVGTGVT
-2035 LTSNSVTLGGDVV
+2035 LTSNSVTLGGDVA

-2059 LGALAFSGTAGS
+2059 LGALAFSGTVSS

-2088 GASGTL
+2088 GTSGTL

-2114 LNAAQGKTTTV
+2114 LNAAQGKTATV

-2195 QYYSNTSKNVT
+2195 QYYSGASKNVT
-2206 VNAAT
+2206 VNAAA
-2211 GISSISLGGLHGSSL
+2211 GVSSISLGGLNGSSL
-2226 KSISITDV
+2226 KSIGITDA
-2234 GTIISGINGAASLDS
+2234 GTVISGINGAASLDS
-2249 ASLVVGTGNVA
+2249 ANLVVGTDNVA

-2268 DSIIQFNAN
+2268 DSIIQFNEN
-2277 GTSLDIT
+2277 GATLDIAS
-2284 TLTLSLSADVI
+2284 LTLSLSADVV

-2354 VGSEDKTITSNAELD
+2354 VGSEDKEITSNAELD

-2382 NIPGVDDKAE
+2382 NLPGVDDEAE

-2406 INITATDDKTASVIL
+2406 ITITATDDKTASVIL
-2421 NNELLGTAPNT
+2421 NNELLGNDPNT

-2465 TDGALEMQEG
+2465 TDGALDMREG
-2475 SLALSGTA
+2475 SLTLSGTA
-2483 DLGSIVLNS
+2483 DLGSIVLDS
-2492 ADADSLS
+2492 READSLS
-2499 TLDVTGTA
+2499 TLNVIGTA

-2526 GKLTLDAAGSELSNS
+2526 GKLTLDTAGSELSNS
-2541 TITGSGTLQV
+2541 TVTGSGTLQV
-2551 ADNASLAF
+2551 ADNASLLF
-2559 NGTSRLNG
+2559 NGTSKLDG
-2567 VQVELSA
+2567 VQVELSTN
-2574 DGTLELGNAAN
+2574 GMLELGNAAN
-2585 SISGLAGSGTL
+2585 SLSGLTGNGSL
-2596 TNGSALEITASGQS
+2596 NNGSALEITASGKS
-2610 VFEGTL
+2610 VFEGSLT
-2616 AGDGSITMNGTGT
+2616 GEGSITMNGTGT
-2629 QTLKGNGSAGQSLNV
+2629 QTLKGSGSAGQSLNV

-2723 AGNVNLNG
+2723 AGDVNLNG

-2810 ADTANSV
+2810 ADTANSA

-2857 SMAAAAGSTVNA
+2857 SMAASAGSTVNA

-2912 TGSYAQLDTKGDE
+2912 TGSYAQLDTRGDE

-2942 LSDSFTL
+2942 LSDSFTM

-3010 AGSYRTEGNTNGW
+3010 AGSYRTQGNTNGW
-3023 GLGAMYELTYDIYL
+3023 GMGAMYELTYDIYL

-3055 TRMDGYRETGAGSM
+3055 TRMDGYRETGAGNA
-3069 GLNVDKQ
+3069 GLSVDKQ
-3076 ERTTGT
+3076 EWTTGT

-3096 LFGREALAELRV
+3096 IFGREALAELRI

-3116 DRGETAVG
+3116 DRGETSVG

-3147 GAGLSVPVGTQGTI
+3147 GAGLSVPVGTQGTV

-3175 LNGSIGY
+3175 VNGSIGY

>member
-1 MKLHLPLQLLSAVL
+1 MKLHLPLQLLSALL
-15 ACCALLSTPAYSL
+15 ACCALVSAPAYAL

-70 IGGHTLTID
+70 IGAHTLTID

-113 PDARL
+113 PDACL

-144 AAGDYVFG
+144 DAGNYVFG
-152 ARLTNKEN
+152 ARMTNKEN

-193 LVTNAGTTVKMIL
+193 LVTNAGTTVKMRL
-206 NPEKTIQAVLNDV
+206 KDDKTTQVVLNDV
-219 LTLGGAGNIEGGDA
+219 LALGGAGNIEGGDKD
-233 NDMFIGNGGLKKV
+233 DMFTGNGGLKKV
-246 GTGTLTLKFANS
+246 GDGTLTLGFANS

-272 DHADGM
+272 GHAGGM

-292 GGTSAAYQGL
+292 GGISAAYQGL

-310 DVSAVDTGA
+310 DVSAVDAGA
-319 GLTIASG
+319 GLTLSG
-326 NVTLGAQSAIT
+326 GS
-337 GNLVL
+337 
-342 NEGTLSLGG
+342 LSLGG

-359 TLGTGLFIDA
+359 NLGTGLFIDA
-369 SRMTPNGNAL
+369 SHMTKNGDAL
-379 LALTGALTVNGSLLL
+379 LALNGSLTVNGSLLL
-394 ENADGVSWSAGTY
+394 ENADGASWSAGTY
-407 NLISATEGVTGDLA
+407 SLISATDGITGDLA
-421 NTILLGTQY
+421 NTVLLGSQY
-430 MGNWDTADNVLKF
+430 IGNWDTADNVLKF

-453 TGGGDSTWTVG
+453 TGGGDATWTVG
-464 GSGANSPWSAGDTFE
+464 GSGTNSPWSAGSTFE
-479 NGKGVS
+479 NGMGVS
-485 FGDIASNPPQTVNIA
+485 FGDIAGNPPQMVNIT

-516 YTWTGTGSL
+516 YTWTGAGSL
-525 TGSGKLQKT
+525 TGSSKLQKT

-545 SGFSGEVLLGGGLV
+545 SGFSGEILLGGGLV
-559 EIQNA
+559 EMQNA
-564 GALGTGDIVFNGGAL
+564 AALGTGNIIFNGGAL
-579 KYGTGITADISGQL
+579 KYGTGITADISGQI

-607 SGNAVTWASLAG
+607 NGNAVTWASLAG
-619 WAGTLTRSGEGSL
+619 WTGTLTRSGEGSL
-632 MLGAGTYEGKLTNE
+632 TLGAGTYGGKLTNE
-646 GAGSLIIG
+646 GTGSLTIG
-654 AGNASLAGGIG
+654 AGNSSLTGGIG

-684 NSNGSTLVVESGT
+684 NSNGSTLIVESGT
-697 LSLIQNEGAWTGTM
+697 LSLKQDEAAWTGSM
-711 NIVLGDNVTMNVPY
+711 NIVLKDNVAMTVPY

-732 GTLTMGGG
+732 GTLTMGKG
-740 TTLNL
+740 TSLTL
-745 SNGNG
+745 SNGG
-750 SSNTFNMNI
+750 GTSGVFNMNI
-759 VLDAGEGLVS
+759 ILDAAGGQAS
-769 LRGSVNGN
+769 LSAGTFGN
-777 KTSVGS
+777 NTSVGS
-783 TISGTGNLRITH
+783 TISGTGDLKITH
-795 LNNGSNNWKFSGGW
+795 INSNQWKFTGGW

-817 TEIIATDKQLS
+817 TEIIATDKNIN
-828 LTYDIGSA
+828 LTYDVGNA
-836 SVTGGQT
+836 SVTSGQT
-843 VTPWGQGDVTIGGG
+843 VTPWGKGNVTIGGG
-857 ANTMTVT
+857 AGTIAVT
-864 FSGVGGT
+864 FSGLNSNAAMGGV
-871 AASNGI
+871 A
-877 SLDGNI
+877 LDGDI
-883 TLKGANA
+883 TLKGVNA
-890 ATRLNIFAGSA
+890 ATRLNIFTGASGN
-901 GTMTL
+901 MVL
-906 NGLVSVETSGTGT
+906 NGKVSVETSGSGT
-919 ATIGSGDGL
+919 AMISSGDML
-928 RMGGGLAGTGTL
+928 RMEGGLGGTGTL
-940 AVNTRNS
+940 AVNTRNNV
-947 AGALTLGGDVAG
+947 GALTLGGDVSG

-973 DADTALGGTLNAS
+973 DADTALAGTLNAS
-986 SAKVTALRTQN
+986 SAKVTALRSQN

-1012 ALSADGTVLTV
+1012 ALSADGAVLTV

-1037 IDSNVTEGTYTL
+1037 IDGNVAEGTYTL
-1049 VGWDNLTSGN
+1049 VGWDTLTSGN

-1128 TGSMN
+1128 TGSMD

-1140 NGAGQDLALTNNGG
+1140 NGAGQDLALTNNEG

-1239 GVEVTLNKNL
+1239 GVEVTLNKIL
-1249 GSGTGANLEVTGEGT
+1249 DSGTGANLEVTGEGT

-1273 QRNITSTYVGTGSI
+1273 QRNIVSTYVGTGSI

-1312 TAGDSFGYTG
+1312 TDGDSFGYTG

-1355 SSVRVNTSGNGFYVL
+1355 SSVLVNTSGNGFYVL

-1376 NTLSSASGMSLFT
+1376 NTLSSASGMSVFT
-1389 SNGDFNNNKMTISG
+1389 SNGEFNNNKMTISG
-1403 ATSFNIA
+1403 ATAFNIA
-1410 RGNFALDDTNTADL
+1410 RGNFALDDTSTADL

-1439 GNGVLQ
+1439 GDGVLQ

-1508 TQKGA
+1508 TQKGS
-1513 GTVTLNGANT
+1513 GIVTLGGANT
-1523 YTGTTSVEA
+1523 YTGITSVEA
-1532 GTLKAGSATAFGTS
+1532 GTLKAGSTTAFGTS

-1554 TLDIGNYAL
+1554 TLDIGDYAL
-1563 GNAVTVK
+1563 GNAVAVK
-1570 AGASGSLSTASVTS
+1570 AGASGALSTASIIS
-1584 DGGTLGSLTLGS
+1584 NGGTLGSLTLGS

-1601 VTGSMALASGA
+1601 VDGSMALASGA
-1612 ELTFDMTGVTA
+1612 ALTFDMTGLTA
-1623 GDNALVTLTGGLTVN
+1623 GDNALVTLTGGLTVS
-1638 GTHKLT
+1638 GTHNLT

-1654 GDYSLLTVGT
+1654 GNYSLLTVGT
-1664 GTLMPGSF
+1664 GTLMVGSF
-1672 NVGDLV
+1672 NVGELI
-1678 NETHPELTYTLGTS
+1678 NEAHPELTYMLGLS

-1714 ENAGTWSAGDV
+1714 ADAGTWSAGDV

-1732 SSTPPVSTDGQPL
+1732 SSTKPTSTDGQPL
-1745 LFDNTAANKT
+1745 LFDNTAANKD

-1760 DVAPSSIVVSN
+1760 NVAPSSVVVSN
-1771 SGANTYTFEG
+1771 SGNNTYTFEG
-1781 NGHITGNTTILTKRG
+1781 DGHITGDTTILTKRG
-1796 DGTLVIRNTNSYGGS
+1796 DGTLIIRNTNSYGGS
-1811 TALEGGVVDING
+1811 TSLEGGIVDING

-1842 GNVTLTQVMVQK
+1842 GNVTLTQIMVQK
-1854 TAGDAVKL
+1854 NASDAVKL
-1862 AATGADTVLTVNT
+1862 AATGADTVLTVST

-1887 VSGDGSVALGGIADT
+1887 VSGNGSVALGGIADT
-1902 KVLSGTIAVAAGSTL
+1902 KVLSGTIAVAAGSKL
-1917 NLSGGSEIALSGI
+1917 NLSGGTEIALSGI

-1956 INGTLRNNGADI
+1956 LNGTLRNSGADI
-1968 VFSGYGAATANRTVT
+1968 VFSGYGAATSNRTVT
-1983 VNGTLDASVVSATY
+1983 VNGMLDASVVNATY
-1997 GVTLDLKHS
+1997 GVTLNLKHS
-2006 QNIGTLQIGGGTY
+2006 QNIGTLQVGGGTF

-2024 ASAVNIGAGVT
+2024 ASAVIVGTGVT
-2035 LTSNSVTLGGDVV
+2035 LTSNSVTLGGDVA

-2059 LGALAFSGTAGS
+2059 LGALAFSGTVSS

-2088 GASGTL
+2088 GTSGTL

-2107 SAESGVV
+2107 SAESGVM
-2114 LNAAQGKTTTV
+2114 LNAAQGKTATV

-2195 QYYSNTSKNVT
+2195 QYYSGASKNVT
-2206 VNAAT
+2206 VNAAA
-2211 GISSISLGGLHGSSL
+2211 GVSSISLGGLNGSSL
-2226 KSISITDV
+2226 KSIGITDA
-2234 GTIISGINGAASLDS
+2234 GTVISGINGAASLDS
-2249 ASLVVGTGNVA
+2249 ANLVVGTDNVA
-2260 KTQDLAGS
+2260 KTQNLAGS
-2268 DSIIQFNAN
+2268 DSIIQFNEN
-2277 GTSLDIT
+2277 GATLDIAS
-2284 TLTLSLSADVI
+2284 LTLSLSADVV

-2354 VGSEDKTITSNAELD
+2354 VGSEDKEITSNAELD

-2382 NIPGVDDKAE
+2382 NLPGVDDEAE

-2406 INITATDDKTASVIL
+2406 ITITATDDKTASVIL
-2421 NNELLGTAPNT
+2421 NNELLGNDPNT

-2465 TDGALEMQEG
+2465 TDGALDMREG
-2475 SLALSGTA
+2475 SLTLSGTA
-2483 DLGSIVLNS
+2483 DLGSIVLDS
-2492 ADADSLS
+2492 READSLS
-2499 TLDVTGTA
+2499 TLNVTGTA

-2526 GKLTLDAAGSELSNS
+2526 GKLTLDTAGSELSNS
-2541 TITGSGTLQV
+2541 TVTGSGTLQV
-2551 ADNASLAF
+2551 ADNASLLF
-2559 NGTSRLNG
+2559 NGTSKLDG
-2567 VQVELSA
+2567 VQVELSTN
-2574 DGTLELGNAAN
+2574 GMLELGNAAN
-2585 SISGLAGSGTL
+2585 SLSGLTGNGSL
-2596 TNGSALEITASGQS
+2596 NNGSALEITASGKS
-2610 VFEGTL
+2610 VFEGSLT
-2616 AGDGSITMNGTGT
+2616 GEGSITMNGTGT
-2629 QTLKGNGSAGQSLNV
+2629 QTLKGSGSAGQSLNV

-2723 AGNVNLNG
+2723 AGDVNLNG

-2810 ADTANSV
+2810 ADTANSA

-2857 SMAAAAGSTVNA
+2857 SMAASAGSTVNA

-2912 TGSYAQLDTKGDE
+2912 TGSYAQLDTRGDE

-2933 GGTFGVDVD
+2933 GGTFGVDAD
-2942 LSDSFTL
+2942 LSDSFTM

-3010 AGSYRTEGNTNGW
+3010 AGSYRTQGNTNGW
-3023 GLGAMYELTYDIYL
+3023 GMGAMYELTYDIYL

-3055 TRMDGYRETGAGSM
+3055 TRMDGYRETGAGNA
-3069 GLNVDKQ
+3069 GLSVDKQ
-3076 ERTTGT
+3076 EWTTGT

-3096 LFGREALAELRV
+3096 IFGREALAELRV

-3116 DRGETAVG
+3116 RRGEANVG
-3124 FLANPGYT
+3124 LLGNPGLL
-3132 QQVRGAKVGRTALQI
+3132 QRVRGAKVGRTAVQI
-3147 GAGLSVPVGTQGTI
+3147 GAGLSVPVGTQGTV
-3161 FVNGNADIRNGASS
+3161 FVDGNADIRNGASS
-3175 LNGSIGY
+3175 VNGSIGY

>member
-1 MKLHLPLQLLSAVL
+1 MKLHLPLQLLSALL
-15 ACCALLSTPAYSL
+15 ACCALVSAPAYAL

-70 IGGHTLTID
+70 IGAHTLTID

-113 PDARL
+113 PDACL

-144 AAGDYVFG
+144 DAGNYVFG
-152 ARLTNKEN
+152 ARMTNKEN

-193 LVTNAGTTVKMIL
+193 LVTNAGTTVKMRL
-206 NPEKTIQAVLNDV
+206 KDDKTTQVVLNDV
-219 LTLGGAGNIEGGDA
+219 LALGGAGNIEGGDKD
-233 NDMFIGNGGLKKV
+233 DMFTGNGGLKKV
-246 GTGTLTLKFANS
+246 GDGTLTLGFANS

-272 DHADGM
+272 GHAGGM

-292 GGTSAAYQGL
+292 GGISAAYQGL

-310 DVSAVDTGA
+310 DVSAVDAGA
-319 GLTIASG
+319 GLTLSG
-326 NVTLGAQSAIT
+326 GS
-337 GNLVL
+337 
-342 NEGTLSLGG
+342 LSLGG

-359 TLGTGLFIDA
+359 NLGTGLFIDA
-369 SRMTPNGNAL
+369 SHMTKNGDAL
-379 LALTGALTVNGSLLL
+379 LALNGSSTVNGSLLL
-394 ENADGVSWSAGTY
+394 ENADGASWSAGTY
-407 NLISATEGVTGDLA
+407 SLISATDGITGDLA
-421 NTILLGTQY
+421 NTVLLGSQY
-430 MGNWDTADNVLKF
+430 IGNWDTADNVLKF

-453 TGGGDSTWTVG
+453 TGGGDATWTVG
-464 GSGANSPWSAGDTFE
+464 GSGTNSPWSAGSTFE
-479 NGKGVS
+479 NGMGVS
-485 FGDIASNPPQTVNIA
+485 FGDIAGNPPQMVNIT

-516 YTWTGTGSL
+516 YTWTGAGSL
-525 TGSGKLQKT
+525 TGSSKLQKT

-545 SGFSGEVLLGGGLV
+545 SGFSGEILLGGGLV
-559 EIQNA
+559 EMQNA
-564 GALGTGDIVFNGGAL
+564 AALGTGNIIFNGGAL
-579 KYGTGITADISGQL
+579 KYGTGITADISGQI

-607 SGNAVTWASLAG
+607 NGNAVTWASLAG
-619 WAGTLTRSGEGSL
+619 WTGTLTRSGEGSL
-632 MLGAGTYEGKLTNE
+632 TLGAGTYGGKLTNE
-646 GAGSLIIG
+646 GTGSLTIG
-654 AGNASLAGGIG
+654 AGNSSLTGGIG

-684 NSNGSTLVVESGT
+684 NSNGSTLIVESGT
-697 LSLIQNEGAWTGTM
+697 LSLKQDEAAWTGSM
-711 NIVLGDNVTMNVPY
+711 NIVLKDNVAMTVPY

-732 GTLTMGGG
+732 GTLTMGKG
-740 TTLNL
+740 TSLTL
-745 SNGNG
+745 SNGG
-750 SSNTFNMNI
+750 GTSGVFNMNI
-759 VLDAGEGLVS
+759 ILDAAGGQAS
-769 LRGSVNGN
+769 LSASTFGN
-777 KTSVGS
+777 NTSVGS
-783 TISGTGNLRITH
+783 TISGTGDLKITH
-795 LNNGSNNWKFSGGW
+795 INSNQWKFTGGW

-817 TEIIATDKQLS
+817 TEIIATDKNIN
-828 LTYDIGSA
+828 LTYDVGNA
-836 SVTGGQT
+836 SVTSGQT
-843 VTPWGQGDVTIGGG
+843 VTPWGKGNVTIGGG
-857 ANTMTVT
+857 AGTIAVT
-864 FSGVGGT
+864 FSGLNSNAAMGGV
-871 AASNGI
+871 A
-877 SLDGNI
+877 LDGDI
-883 TLKGANA
+883 TLKGVNA
-890 ATRLNIFAGSA
+890 ATRLNIFTGASGNIV
-901 GTMTL
+901 L
-906 NGLVSVETSGTGT
+906 NGKVSVETSGSGT
-919 ATIGSGDGL
+919 AMISSGDML
-928 RMGGGLAGTGTL
+928 RMEGGLGGTGTL
-940 AVNTRNS
+940 AVNTRNNV
-947 AGALTLGGDVAG
+947 GALTLGGDVSG

-973 DADTALGGTLNAS
+973 DADTALAGTLNAS
-986 SAKVTALRTQN
+986 SAKVTALRSQN

-1012 ALSADGTVLTV
+1012 ALSADGAVLTV

-1037 IDSNVTEGTYTL
+1037 IDGNVAEGTYTL
-1049 VGWDNLTSGN
+1049 VGWDTLTSGN

-1128 TGSMN
+1128 TGSMD

-1140 NGAGQDLALTNNGG
+1140 NGAGQDLALTNNEG

-1239 GVEVTLNKNL
+1239 GVEVTLNKIL
-1249 GSGTGANLEVTGEGT
+1249 DSGTGANLEVTGEGT

-1273 QRNITSTYVGTGSI
+1273 QRNIVSTYVGTGSI

-1312 TAGDSFGYTG
+1312 TDGDSFGYTG

-1355 SSVRVNTSGNGFYVL
+1355 SSVLVNTSGNGFYVL

-1376 NTLSSASGMSLFT
+1376 NTLSSASGMSVFT
-1389 SNGDFNNNKMTISG
+1389 SNGEFNNNKMTISG
-1403 ATSFNIA
+1403 ATAFNIA
-1410 RGNFALDDTNTADL
+1410 RGNFALDDTSTADL

-1439 GNGVLQ
+1439 GDGVLQ

-1508 TQKGA
+1508 TQKGS
-1513 GTVTLNGANT
+1513 GIVTLGGANT
-1523 YTGTTSVEA
+1523 YTGITSVEA
-1532 GTLKAGSATAFGTS
+1532 GTLKAGSTTAFGTS

-1554 TLDIGNYAL
+1554 TLDIGDYAL
-1563 GNAVTVK
+1563 GNAVAVK
-1570 AGASGSLSTASVTS
+1570 AGASGALSTASIIS
-1584 DGGTLGSLTLGS
+1584 NGGTLGSLTLGS

-1601 VTGSMALASGA
+1601 VDGSMALASGA
-1612 ELTFDMTGVTA
+1612 ALTFDMTGLTA
-1623 GDNALVTLTGGLTVN
+1623 GDNALVTLTGGLTVS
-1638 GTHKLT
+1638 GTHNLT

-1654 GDYSLLTVGT
+1654 GNYSLLTVGT
-1664 GTLMPGSF
+1664 GTLMVGSF
-1672 NVGDLV
+1672 NVGELI
-1678 NETHPELTYTLGTS
+1678 NEAHPELTYMLGLS

-1714 ENAGTWSAGDV
+1714 ADAGTWSAGDV

-1732 SSTPPVSTDGQPL
+1732 SSTKPTSTDGQPL
-1745 LFDNTAANKT
+1745 LFDNTAANKD

-1760 DVAPSSIVVSN
+1760 NVAPSSVVVSN
-1771 SGANTYTFEG
+1771 SGNNTYTFEG
-1781 NGHITGNTTILTKRG
+1781 DGHITGDTTILTKRG
-1796 DGTLVIRNTNSYGGS
+1796 DGTLIIRNTNSYGGS
-1811 TALEGGVVDING
+1811 TSLEGGIVDING

-1842 GNVTLTQVMVQK
+1842 GNVTLTQIMVQK
-1854 TAGDAVKL
+1854 NASDAVKL
-1862 AATGADTVLTVNT
+1862 AATGADTVLTVST

-1887 VSGDGSVALGGIADT
+1887 VSGNGSVALGGIADT
-1902 KVLSGTIAVAAGSTL
+1902 KVLSGTIAVAAGSKL
-1917 NLSGGSEIALSGI
+1917 NLSGGTEIALSGI

-1956 INGTLRNNGADI
+1956 LNGTLRNSGADI
-1968 VFSGYGAATANRTVT
+1968 VFSGYGAATSNRTVT
-1983 VNGTLDASVVSATY
+1983 VNGMLDASVVNATY
-1997 GVTLDLKHS
+1997 GVTLNLKHS
-2006 QNIGTLQIGGGTY
+2006 QNIGTLQVGGGTF

-2024 ASAVNIGAGVT
+2024 ASAVIVGTGVT
-2035 LTSNSVTLGGDVV
+2035 LTSNSVTLGGDVA

-2059 LGALAFSGTAGS
+2059 LGALAFSGTVSS

-2088 GASGTL
+2088 GTSGTL

-2107 SAESGVV
+2107 SAESGVM
-2114 LNAAQGKTTTV
+2114 LNAAQGKTATV

-2195 QYYSNTSKNVT
+2195 QYYSGASKNVT
-2206 VNAAT
+2206 VNAAA
-2211 GISSISLGGLHGSSL
+2211 GVSSISLGGLNGSSL
-2226 KSISITDV
+2226 KSIGITDA
-2234 GTIISGINGAASLDS
+2234 GTVISGINGAASLDS
-2249 ASLVVGTGNVA
+2249 ANLVVGTDNVA
-2260 KTQDLAGS
+2260 KTQNLAGS
-2268 DSIIQFNAN
+2268 DSIIQFNEN
-2277 GTSLDIT
+2277 GATLDIAS
-2284 TLTLSLSADVI
+2284 LTLSLSADVV

-2354 VGSEDKTITSNAELD
+2354 VGSEDKEITSNAELD

-2382 NIPGVDDKAE
+2382 NLPGVDDEAE

-2406 INITATDDKTASVIL
+2406 ITITATDDKTASVIL
-2421 NNELLGTAPNT
+2421 NNELLGNDPNT

-2465 TDGALEMQEG
+2465 TDGALDMREG
-2475 SLALSGTA
+2475 SLTLSGTA
-2483 DLGSIVLNS
+2483 DLGSIVLDS
-2492 ADADSLS
+2492 READSLS
-2499 TLDVTGTA
+2499 TLNVTGTA

-2526 GKLTLDAAGSELSNS
+2526 GKLTLDTAGSELSNS
-2541 TITGSGTLQV
+2541 TVTGSGTLQV
-2551 ADNASLAF
+2551 ADNASLLF
-2559 NGTSRLNG
+2559 NGTSKLDG
-2567 VQVELSA
+2567 VQVELSTN
-2574 DGTLELGNAAN
+2574 GMLELGNAAN
-2585 SISGLAGSGTL
+2585 SLSGLTGNGSL
-2596 TNGSALEITASGQS
+2596 NNGSALEITASGKS
-2610 VFEGTL
+2610 VFEGSLT
-2616 AGDGSITMNGTGT
+2616 GEGSITMNGTGT
-2629 QTLKGNGSAGQSLNV
+2629 QTLKGSGSAGQSLNV

-2723 AGNVNLNG
+2723 AGDVNLNG

-2810 ADTANSV
+2810 ADTANSA

-2857 SMAAAAGSTVNA
+2857 SMAASAGSTVNA

-2912 TGSYAQLDTKGDE
+2912 TGSYAQLDTRGDE

-2942 LSDSFTL
+2942 LSDSFTM

-3010 AGSYRTEGNTNGW
+3010 AGSYRTQGNTNGW
-3023 GLGAMYELTYDIYL
+3023 GMGAMYELTYDIYL

-3055 TRMDGYRETGAGSM
+3055 TRMDGYRETGAGNA
-3069 GLNVDKQ
+3069 GLSVDKQ
-3076 ERTTGT
+3076 EWTTGT

-3096 LFGREALAELRV
+3096 IFGREALAELRI

-3116 DRGETAVG
+3116 DRGETSVG

-3147 GAGLSVPVGTQGTI
+3147 GAGLSVPVGTQGTV

-3175 LNGSIGY
+3175 VNGSIGY

>member
-1 MKLHLPLQLLSAVL
+1 MKLHLPLQLLSALL
-15 ACCALLSTPAYSL
+15 ACCALVSAPAYAL

-70 IGGHTLTID
+70 IGAHTLTID

-144 AAGDYVFG
+144 DAGNYVFG
-152 ARLTNKEN
+152 ARMTNKEN

-193 LVTNAGTTVKMIL
+193 LVTNAGTTVKMRL
-206 NPEKTIQAVLNDV
+206 NTDKTIQVVLNDV
-219 LTLGGAGNIEGGDA
+219 LTLGGAGNIEGGDKD
-233 NDMFIGNGGLKKV
+233 DMFTGNGGLKKV
-246 GTGTLTLKFANS
+246 GDGTLTLGFANS

-272 DHADGM
+272 GHAGGM

-292 GGTSAAYQGL
+292 GGISAAYQGL

-310 DVSAVDTGA
+310 DVSAVDAGA
-319 GLTIASG
+319 GLTLSG
-326 NVTLGAQSAIT
+326 GS
-337 GNLVL
+337 
-342 NEGTLSLGG
+342 LSLGG

-359 TLGTGLFIDA
+359 NLGTGLFIDA
-369 SRMTPNGNAL
+369 SHMTKNGDAL
-379 LALTGALTVNGSLLL
+379 LALNGSLTVNGSLLL
-394 ENADGVSWSAGTY
+394 ENADDVSWGAGTY
-407 NLISATEGVTGDLA
+407 SLISATGGITGDLA
-421 NTILLGTQY
+421 NTVLLGSQY
-430 MGNWDTADNVLKF
+430 IRNWDTADNVLKF

-453 TGGGDSTWTVG
+453 TGGGDATWTVG
-464 GSGANSPWSAGDTFE
+464 GSGTNSPWSAGSTFE
-479 NGKGVS
+479 NGMGVS
-485 FGDIASNPPQTVNIA
+485 FGDIAGNPPQTVNIA

-525 TGSGKLQKT
+525 TGSSKLQKT
-534 GNGTLTIATDN
+534 GNGTLMIATDN
-545 SGFSGEVLLGGGLV
+545 SGFSGEILLGGGVV
-559 EIQNA
+559 EMQNA
-564 GALGTGDIVFNGGAL
+564 GALGTGNIIFNGGAL

-607 SGNAVTWASLAG
+607 NGNAVTWASLAG
-619 WAGTLTRSGEGSL
+619 WTGTLTRSGEGSL
-632 MLGAGTYEGKLTNE
+632 TLGAGTYEGKLTNE
-646 GAGSLIIG
+646 GTGSLTIG
-654 AGNASLAGGIG
+654 AGNSSLTGGIG

-684 NSNGSTLVVESGT
+684 NSNGSTLIVESGT
-697 LSLIQNEGAWTGTM
+697 LSLKQDEAAWTGSM
-711 NIVLGDNVTMNVPY
+711 NIVLKDNVAMTVPY

-732 GTLTMGGG
+732 GTLTMGKG
-740 TTLNL
+740 TSLTL
-745 SNGNG
+745 SNGG
-750 SSNTFNMNI
+750 GTSGVFNMNI
-759 VLDAGEGLVS
+759 ILDAAGGQAS
-769 LRGSVNGN
+769 LSAGTFGN
-777 KTSVGS
+777 NTSVGS
-783 TISGTGNLRITH
+783 TISGTGDLKITH
-795 LNNGSNNWKFSGGW
+795 INSNQWKFTGGW

-817 TEIIATDKQLS
+817 TEIIATDKNIN
-828 LTYDIGSA
+828 LTYGVGNA
-836 SVTGGQT
+836 SVTSGQT
-843 VTPWGQGDVTIGGG
+843 VTPWGKGNVTIGGG
-857 ANTMTVT
+857 AGTIAVT
-864 FSGVGGT
+864 FSGLNSNAAMGGV
-871 AASNGI
+871 A
-877 SLDGNI
+877 LDGDI
-883 TLKGANA
+883 TLKGVNA
-890 ATRLNIFAGSA
+890 ATRLNIFTGASGN
-901 GTMTL
+901 MVL
-906 NGLVSVETSGTGT
+906 NGKVSVETSGSGT
-919 ATIGSGDGL
+919 AMISSGDML
-928 RMGGGLAGTGTL
+928 RMEGGLGGTGTL
-940 AVNTRNS
+940 AVNTRNNV
-947 AGALTLGGDVAG
+947 GALTLGGDVSG

-973 DADTALGGTLNAS
+973 DADTALAGTLNAS
-986 SAKVTALRTQN
+986 SAKVTALRSQN

-1012 ALSADGTVLTV
+1012 ALSADGAVLTV

-1037 IDSNVTEGTYTL
+1037 IDGNVAEGTYTL
-1049 VGWDNLTSGN
+1049 VGWDTLTSGN

-1128 TGSMN
+1128 TGSMD

-1140 NGAGQDLALTNNGG
+1140 NGAGQDLALTNNEG

-1239 GVEVTLNKNL
+1239 GVEVTLNKIL
-1249 GSGTGANLEVTGEGT
+1249 DSGTGANLEVTGEGT

-1273 QRNITSTYVGTGSI
+1273 QRNIVSTYVGTGSI

-1312 TAGDSFGYTG
+1312 TDGDSFGYTG

-1355 SSVRVNTSGNGFYVL
+1355 SSVLVNTSGNGFYVL

-1376 NTLSSASGMSLFT
+1376 NTLSSASGMSVFT
-1389 SNGDFNNNKMTISG
+1389 SNGEFNNNKMTISG
-1403 ATSFNIA
+1403 ATAFNIA
-1410 RGNFALDDTNTADL
+1410 RGNFALDDTSTADL

-1439 GNGVLQ
+1439 GDGVLQ

-1471 GNGAGAVTLGGN
+1471 GNGVGAVTLGGN

-1508 TQKGA
+1508 TQKGS
-1513 GTVTLNGANT
+1513 GIVTLGGANT
-1523 YTGTTSVEA
+1523 YTGITSVEA

-1554 TLDIGNYAL
+1554 TLDIGDYAL
-1563 GNAVTVK
+1563 GNAVAVK
-1570 AGASGSLSTASVTS
+1570 AGASGALSTASIIS
-1584 DGGTLGSLTLGS
+1584 NGGTLGSLTLGS

-1601 VTGSMALASGA
+1601 VDGSMALASGA
-1612 ELTFDMTGVTA
+1612 ALTFDMTGLTA
-1623 GDNALVTLTGGLTVN
+1623 GDNALVTLTGGLTVS
-1638 GTHKLT
+1638 GTHNLT

-1654 GDYSLLTVGT
+1654 GNYSLLTVGT
-1664 GTLMPGSF
+1664 GTLMVGSF
-1672 NVGDLV
+1672 NVGELI
-1678 NETHPELTYTLGTS
+1678 NEAHPELTYMLGLS

-1714 ENAGTWSAGDV
+1714 ADAGTWSAGDV

-1732 SSTPPVSTDGQPL
+1732 SSTKPTSTDGQPL
-1745 LFDNTAANKT
+1745 LFDNTAANKD

-1760 DVAPSSIVVSN
+1760 NVAPSSVVVSN
-1771 SGANTYTFEG
+1771 SGNNTYTFEG
-1781 NGHITGNTTILTKRG
+1781 DGHITGDTTILTKRG
-1796 DGTLVIRNTNSYGGS
+1796 DGTLIIRNTNSYGGS
-1811 TALEGGVVDING
+1811 TSLEGGIVDING

-1842 GNVTLTQVMVQK
+1842 GNVTLTQIMVQK
-1854 TAGDAVKL
+1854 NASDAVKL
-1862 AATGADTVLTVNT
+1862 AATGADTVLTVST

-1887 VSGDGSVALGGIADT
+1887 VSGNGSVALGGIADT
-1902 KVLSGTIAVAAGSTL
+1902 KVLSGTIAVAAGSKL
-1917 NLSGGSEIALSGI
+1917 NLSGGTEIALSGI

-1956 INGTLRNNGADI
+1956 LNGTLRNSGADI
-1968 VFSGYGAATANRTVT
+1968 VFSGYGAATSNRTVT
-1983 VNGTLDASVVSATY
+1983 VNGMLDASVVNATY
-1997 GVTLDLKHS
+1997 GVTLNLKHS
-2006 QNIGTLQIGGGTY
+2006 QNIGTLQVGGGTF

-2024 ASAVNIGAGVT
+2024 ASAVIVGTGVT
-2035 LTSNSVTLGGDVV
+2035 LTSNSVTLGGDVA

-2059 LGALAFSGTAGS
+2059 LGALAFSGTVSS

-2088 GASGTL
+2088 GTSGTL

-2107 SAESGVV
+2107 SAESGVM
-2114 LNAAQGKTTTV
+2114 LNAAQGKTATV

-2195 QYYSNTSKNVT
+2195 QYYSGASKNVT
-2206 VNAAT
+2206 VNAAA
-2211 GISSISLGGLHGSSL
+2211 GVSSISLGGLNGSSL
-2226 KSISITDV
+2226 KSIGITDA
-2234 GTIISGINGAASLDS
+2234 GTVISGINGAASLDS
-2249 ASLVVGTGNVA
+2249 ANLVVGTDNVA
-2260 KTQDLAGS
+2260 KTQNLAGS
-2268 DSIIQFNAN
+2268 DSIIQFNEN
-2277 GTSLDIT
+2277 GATLDIAS
-2284 TLTLSLSADVI
+2284 LTLSLSADVV

-2354 VGSEDKTITSNAELD
+2354 VGSEDKEITSNAELD

-2382 NIPGVDDKAE
+2382 NLPGVDDEAE

-2406 INITATDDKTASVIL
+2406 ITITATDDKTASVIL
-2421 NNELLGTAPNT
+2421 NNELLGNDPNT

-2465 TDGALEMQEG
+2465 TDGALDMREG
-2475 SLALSGTA
+2475 SLTLSGTA
-2483 DLGSIVLNS
+2483 DLGSIVLDS
-2492 ADADSLS
+2492 READSLS
-2499 TLDVTGTA
+2499 TLNVTGTA

-2526 GKLTLDAAGSELSNS
+2526 GKLTLDTAGSELSNS
-2541 TITGSGTLQV
+2541 TVTGSGTLQV
-2551 ADNASLAF
+2551 ADNASLLF
-2559 NGTSRLNG
+2559 NGTSKLDG
-2567 VQVELSA
+2567 VQVELSTN
-2574 DGTLELGNAAN
+2574 GMLELGNAAN
-2585 SISGLAGSGTL
+2585 SLSGLTGNGSL
-2596 TNGSALEITASGQS
+2596 NNGSALEITASGKS
-2610 VFEGTL
+2610 VFEGSLT
-2616 AGDGSITMNGTGT
+2616 GEGSITMNGTGT
-2629 QTLKGNGSAGQSLNV
+2629 QTLKGSGSAGQSLNV

-2723 AGNVNLNG
+2723 AGDVNLNG

-2810 ADTANSV
+2810 ADTANSA

-2857 SMAAAAGSTVNA
+2857 SMAASAGSTVNA

-2912 TGSYAQLDTKGDE
+2912 TGSYAQLDTRGDE
-2925 SGYKLTTW
+2925 SGYRLTTW

-2942 LSDSFTL
+2942 LSDSFTM

-3010 AGSYRTEGNTNGW
+3010 AGSYRTQGNTNGW
-3023 GLGAMYELTYDIYL
+3023 GMGAMYELTYDIYL

-3055 TRMDGYRETGAGSM
+3055 TRMDGYRETGAGNA
-3069 GLNVDKQ
+3069 GLSVDKQ
-3076 ERTTGT
+3076 EWTTGT

-3096 LFGREALAELRV
+3096 IFGREALAELRI

-3116 DRGETAVG
+3116 DRGETSVG

-3147 GAGLSVPVGTQGTI
+3147 GAGLSVPVGTQGTV

-3175 LNGSIGY
+3175 VNGSIGY

>member
-1 MKLHLPLQLLSAVL
+1 MKLHLPLQLLSALL
-15 ACCALLSTPAYSL
+15 ACCALVSAPAYAL

-70 IGGHTLTID
+70 IGAHTLTID

-144 AAGDYVFG
+144 DAGNYVFG
-152 ARLTNKEN
+152 ARMTNKEN

-165 GGTIEVTATAAETIS
+165 GDTIEVTATAAETIS

-193 LVTNAGTTVKMIL
+193 LVTNAGTTVKMRL
-206 NPEKTIQAVLNDV
+206 NTDKTIQVVLNDV
-219 LTLGGAGNIEGGDA
+219 LTLGGAGNIEGGDKD
-233 NDMFIGNGGLKKV
+233 DMFTGNGGLKKV
-246 GTGTLTLKFANS
+246 GDGTLTLGFANS

-272 DHADGM
+272 GHAGGM

-292 GGTSAAYQGL
+292 GGISAAYQGL

-310 DVSAVDTGA
+310 DVSAVDAGA
-319 GLTIASG
+319 GLTLSG
-326 NVTLGAQSAIT
+326 GS
-337 GNLVL
+337 
-342 NEGTLSLGG
+342 LSLGG

-359 TLGTGLFIDA
+359 NLGTGLFIDA
-369 SRMTPNGNAL
+369 SHMTKNGDAL
-379 LALTGALTVNGSLLL
+379 LALNGSLTVNGSLLL
-394 ENADGVSWSAGTY
+394 ENADDVSWGAGTY
-407 NLISATEGVTGDLA
+407 SLISATGGITGDLA
-421 NTILLGTQY
+421 NTVLLGSQY
-430 MGNWDTADNVLKF
+430 IGNWDTADNVLKF

-453 TGGGDSTWTVG
+453 TGGGDATWTVG
-464 GSGANSPWSAGDTFE
+464 GSGTNSPWSAGSTFE
-479 NGKGVS
+479 NGMGVS
-485 FGDIASNPPQTVNIA
+485 FGDIAGNAPQTVNIA

-525 TGSGKLQKT
+525 TGSSKLQKT
-534 GNGTLTIATDN
+534 GNGTLMIATDN
-545 SGFSGEVLLGGGLV
+545 SGFSGEILLGGGVV
-559 EIQNA
+559 EMQNA
-564 GALGTGDIVFNGGAL
+564 GALGTGNIIFNGGAL

-607 SGNAVTWASLAG
+607 NGNAVTWASLAG
-619 WAGTLTRSGEGSL
+619 WTGTLTRSGEGSL
-632 MLGAGTYEGKLTNE
+632 TLGAGTYEGKLTNE
-646 GAGSLIIG
+646 GTGSLTIG
-654 AGNASLAGGIG
+654 AGNSSLTGGIG

-684 NSNGSTLVVESGT
+684 NSNGSTLIVESGT
-697 LSLIQNEGAWTGTM
+697 LSLKQDEAAWTGSM
-711 NIVLGDNVTMNVPY
+711 NIVLKDNVAMTVPY

-732 GTLTMGGG
+732 GTLTMGKG
-740 TTLNL
+740 TSLTL
-745 SNGNG
+745 SNGG
-750 SSNTFNMNI
+750 GTSGVFNMNI
-759 VLDAGEGLVS
+759 ILDAAGGQAS
-769 LRGSVNGN
+769 LSAGTFGN
-777 KTSVGS
+777 NTSVGS
-783 TISGTGNLRITH
+783 TISGTGDLKITH
-795 LNNGSNNWKFSGGW
+795 INSNQWKFTGGW

-817 TEIIATDKQLS
+817 TEIIATDKNIN
-828 LTYDIGSA
+828 LTYDVGNA
-836 SVTGGQT
+836 SVTSGQT
-843 VTPWGQGDVTIGGG
+843 VTPWGKGNVTIGGG
-857 ANTMTVT
+857 AGTIAVT
-864 FSGVGGT
+864 FSGLNSNAAMGGV
-871 AASNGI
+871 A
-877 SLDGNI
+877 LDGDI
-883 TLKGANA
+883 TLKGVNA
-890 ATRLNIFAGSA
+890 ATRLNIFTGASGN
-901 GTMTL
+901 MVL
-906 NGLVSVETSGTGT
+906 NGKVSVETSGSGT
-919 ATIGSGDGL
+919 AMISSGDML
-928 RMGGGLAGTGTL
+928 RMEGGLGGTGTL
-940 AVNTRNS
+940 AVNTRNNV
-947 AGALTLGGDVAG
+947 GALTLGGDVSG

-973 DADTALGGTLNAS
+973 DADTALAGTLNAS
-986 SAKVTALRTQN
+986 SAKVTALRSQN

-1012 ALSADGTVLTV
+1012 ALSADGAVLTV

-1037 IDSNVTEGTYTL
+1037 IDGNVAEGTYTL
-1049 VGWDNLTSGN
+1049 VGWDTLTSGN

-1128 TGSMN
+1128 TGSMD

-1140 NGAGQDLALTNNGG
+1140 NGAGQDLALTNNEG

-1239 GVEVTLNKNL
+1239 GVEVTLNKIL
-1249 GSGTGANLEVTGEGT
+1249 DSGTGANLEVTGEGT

-1273 QRNITSTYVGTGSI
+1273 QRNIVSTYVGTGSI

-1312 TAGDSFGYTG
+1312 TDGDSFGYTG

-1355 SSVRVNTSGNGFYVL
+1355 SSVLVNTSGNGFYVL

-1376 NTLSSASGMSLFT
+1376 NTLSSASGMSVFT
-1389 SNGDFNNNKMTISG
+1389 SNGEFNNNKMTISG
-1403 ATSFNIA
+1403 ATAFNIA
-1410 RGNFALDDTNTADL
+1410 RGNFALDDTSTADL

-1439 GNGVLQ
+1439 GDGVLQ

-1508 TQKGA
+1508 TQKGS
-1513 GTVTLNGANT
+1513 GIVTLGGANT
-1523 YTGTTSVEA
+1523 YTGITSVEA

-1554 TLDIGNYAL
+1554 TLDIGDYAL
-1563 GNAVTVK
+1563 GNAVAVK
-1570 AGASGSLSTASVTS
+1570 AGASGALSTASIIS
-1584 DGGTLGSLTLGS
+1584 NGGTLGSLTLGS

-1601 VTGSMALASGA
+1601 VDGSMALASGA
-1612 ELTFDMTGVTA
+1612 ALTFDMTGLTA
-1623 GDNALVTLTGGLTVN
+1623 GDNALVTLTGGLTVS
-1638 GTHKLT
+1638 GTHNLT

-1654 GDYSLLTVGT
+1654 GNYSLLTVGT
-1664 GTLMPGSF
+1664 GTLMVGSF
-1672 NVGDLV
+1672 NVGELI
-1678 NETHPELTYTLGTS
+1678 NEAHPELTYMLGLS

-1714 ENAGTWSAGDV
+1714 ADAGTWSAGDV

-1732 SSTPPVSTDGQPL
+1732 SSTKPTSTDGQPL
-1745 LFDNTAANKT
+1745 LFDNTAANKD

-1760 DVAPSSIVVSN
+1760 NVAPSSVVVSN
-1771 SGANTYTFEG
+1771 SGNNTYTFEG
-1781 NGHITGNTTILTKRG
+1781 DGHITGDTTILTKRG
-1796 DGTLVIRNTNSYGGS
+1796 DGTLIIRNTNSYGGS
-1811 TALEGGVVDING
+1811 TSLEGGIVDING

-1842 GNVTLTQVMVQK
+1842 GNVTLTQIMVQK
-1854 TAGDAVKL
+1854 NASDAVKL
-1862 AATGADTVLTVNT
+1862 AATGADTVLTVST

-1887 VSGDGSVALGGIADT
+1887 VSGNGSVALGGIADT
-1902 KVLSGTIAVAAGSTL
+1902 KVLSGTIAVAAGSKL
-1917 NLSGGSEIALSGI
+1917 NLSGGTEIALSGI

-1956 INGTLRNNGADI
+1956 LNGTLRNSGADI
-1968 VFSGYGAATANRTVT
+1968 VFSGYGAATSNRTVT
-1983 VNGTLDASVVSATY
+1983 VNGMLDASVVNATY
-1997 GVTLDLKHS
+1997 GVTLNLKHS
-2006 QNIGTLQIGGGTY
+2006 QNIGTLQVGGGTF

-2024 ASAVNIGAGVT
+2024 ASAVIVGTGVT
-2035 LTSNSVTLGGDVV
+2035 LTSNSVTLGGDVA

-2059 LGALAFSGTAGS
+2059 LGALAFSGTVSS

-2088 GASGTL
+2088 GTSGTL

-2114 LNAAQGKTTTV
+2114 LNAAQGKTATV

-2195 QYYSNTSKNVT
+2195 QYYSGASKNVT
-2206 VNAAT
+2206 VNAAA
-2211 GISSISLGGLHGSSL
+2211 GVSSISLGGLNGSSL
-2226 KSISITDV
+2226 KSIGITDA
-2234 GTIISGINGAASLDS
+2234 GTVISGINGAASLDS
-2249 ASLVVGTGNVA
+2249 ANLVVGTDNVA

-2268 DSIIQFNAN
+2268 DSIIQFNEN
-2277 GTSLDIT
+2277 GATLDIAS
-2284 TLTLSLSADVI
+2284 LTLSLSADVV

-2354 VGSEDKTITSNAELD
+2354 VGSEDKEITSNAELD

-2382 NIPGVDDKAE
+2382 NLPGVDDEAE

-2406 INITATDDKTASVIL
+2406 ITITATDDKTASVIL
-2421 NNELLGTAPNT
+2421 NNELLGNDPNT

-2465 TDGALEMQEG
+2465 TDGALDMREG
-2475 SLALSGTA
+2475 SLTLSGTA
-2483 DLGSIVLNS
+2483 DLGSIVLDS
-2492 ADADSLS
+2492 READSLS
-2499 TLDVTGTA
+2499 TLNVIGTA

-2526 GKLTLDAAGSELSNS
+2526 GKLTLDTAGSELSNS
-2541 TITGSGTLQV
+2541 TVTGSGTLQV
-2551 ADNASLAF
+2551 ADNASLLF
-2559 NGTSRLNG
+2559 NGTSKLDG
-2567 VQVELSA
+2567 VQVELSTN
-2574 DGTLELGNAAN
+2574 GMLELGNAAN
-2585 SISGLAGSGTL
+2585 SLSGLTGNGSL
-2596 TNGSALEITASGQS
+2596 NNGSALEITASGKS
-2610 VFEGTL
+2610 VFEGSLT
-2616 AGDGSITMNGTGT
+2616 GEGSITMNGTGT
-2629 QTLKGNGSAGQSLNV
+2629 QTLKGSGSAGQSLNV

-2723 AGNVNLNG
+2723 AGDVNLNG

-2810 ADTANSV
+2810 ADTANSA

-2857 SMAAAAGSTVNA
+2857 SMAASAGSTVNA

-2912 TGSYAQLDTKGDE
+2912 TGSYAQLDTRGDE

-2933 GGTFGVDVD
+2933 GGTFG
-2942 LSDSFTL
+2942 
-2949 GAAFTA
+2949 
-2955 NYGDLTASAADTA
+2955 
-2968 DGHLDSYYANLFGRY
+2968 
-2983 QSKRWAH
+2983 
-2990 TLILTGGWNDAKLNR
+2990 
-3005 TVDYG
+3005 
-3010 AGSYRTEGNTNGW
+3010 
-3023 GLGAMYELTYDIYL
+3023 
-3037 NENRSSILQPL
+3037 
-3048 FNASVVT
+3048 
-3055 TRMDGYRETGAGSM
+3055 
-3069 GLNVDKQ
+3069 
-3076 ERTTGT
+3076 
-3082 LALGGRWMGLVGSN
+3082 
-3096 LFGREALAELRV
+3096 
-3108 NAAQDLGD
+3108 
-3116 DRGETAVG
+3116 
-3124 FLANPGYT
+3124 
-3132 QQVRGAKVGRTALQI
+3132 
-3147 GAGLSVPVGTQGTI
+3147 
-3161 FVNGNADIRNGASS
+3161 
-3175 LNGSIGY
+3175 
-3182 RYDF
+3182 

>member
-70 IGGHTLTID
+70 IGGHTLTVD

-246 GTGTLTLKFANS
+246 GTGTLTLKYANS

-302 SLSSGVTL
+302 SLSSGVSL

-326 NVTLGAQSAIT
+326 SVSLGAQSSIT

-342 NEGTLSLGG
+342 NEGSLSLGG

-359 TLGTGLFIDA
+359 SLGTGLFIDA
-369 SRMTPNGNAL
+369 SHMTKNGDAL

-453 TGGGDSTWTVG
+453 TGGGDATWTVG
-464 GSGANSPWSAGDTFE
+464 GSGTNSPWSAGSTFE
-479 NGKGVS
+479 NGMGVS
-485 FGDIASNPPQTVNIA
+485 FGDIAGNPPQTVNIT

-525 TGSGKLQKT
+525 TGSSKLQKT

-579 KYGTGITADISGQL
+579 KYGTGITTDISGQL

-607 SGNAVTWASLAG
+607 NGNAVTWASLAG

-646 GAGSLIIG
+646 GAGSLTIG
-654 AGNASLAGGIG
+654 AGNASLTGGIG
-665 GTVSK
+665 GTISK
-670 TGDGTLTINRNAFT
+670 TGDGTLTINRNTFI

-697 LSLIQNEGAWTGTM
+697 LSLRQDEAAWTGTM
-711 NIVLGDNVTMNVPY
+711 NIVLGENVTMNVPY

-732 GTLTMGGG
+732 GTLTMGSG

-745 SNGNG
+745 NNG
-750 SSNTFNMNI
+750 SGTSNTFNMNI

-769 LRGSVNGN
+769 LRGSLNGN

-795 LNNGSNNWKFSGGW
+795 LDNGGNNWKFNGGW

-817 TEIIATDKQLS
+817 TEIIATDRQLN

-940 AVNTRNS
+940 AVATRNS

-1012 ALSADGTVLTV
+1012 ALSAAGTVLTV

-1032 GVSLN
+1032 EVSLN
-1037 IDSNVTEGTYTL
+1037 IDGNVAEGTYTL
-1049 VGWDNLTSGN
+1049 VGWDNLMSGN

-1097 GVIVWDGNPIGAVDN
+1097 GVIVWDGNSIGAVDN
-1112 TKTYLFDGTH
+1112 TKTYLFDGSH
-1122 TGAVSL
+1122 TGDVSL
-1128 TGSMN
+1128 TGNMN

-1140 NGAGQDLALTNNGG
+1140 NGAGQDLVLTNNGG
-1154 ELAGNGTITKL
+1154 ELSGNGAMTKL

-1173 SSNENYAGAVNI
+1173 SSNEAYSGAVGI
-1185 QEGTVAVTANKALG
+1185 KEGTVAVNANKALG
-1199 TGTVTVAGEGTLEIG
+1199 IGTVTVDAPGRLEIG
-1214 VGGNITDILGETMP
+1214 VTGDIADILGATMP
-1228 VVNGGTLAFTS
+1228 TINGGTIAFVSGGANALGTNLA
-1239 GVEVTLNKNL
+1239 N
-1249 GSGTGANLEVTGEGT
+1249 GSAVNLEVLGENT
-1264 TLNLLNDNP
+1264 VLTISVN
-1273 QRNITSTYVGTGSI
+1273 QTKTASTYVGNGASLFI
-1287 LSITATNTMNTLLSG
+1287 DGGGTNTRLTG
-1302 SLTVNGGSLN
+1302 SLTVNGGIL
-1312 TAGDSFGYTG
+1312 TTTGDSFGYSGTTLNSLLLENG
-1322 ATLGSLTLQNGAV
+1322 ATWTIGNG
-1335 WTLTGTKHNTL
+1335 TGHNTL
-1346 NTLNLTMDA
+1346 LNSNIILNN
-1355 SSVRVNTSGNGFYVL
+1355 SSILVNTTGKGFYL
-1370 NGSHRI
+1370 FGGNHRI
-1376 NTLSSASGMSLFT
+1376 STQSNALGMSLIAA
-1389 SNGDFNNNKMTISG
+1389 SGDYSSQKMTVKT
-1403 ATSFNIA
+1403 ATTFDVS
-1410 RGNFALDDTNTADL
+1410 RGNFTLDETNTADL
-1424 KIDVIVQGGSNITKT
+1424 KVDVGIVSEAAVAITKQ
-1439 GNGVLQ
+1439 GNGILQ
-1445 LTRANTYSGQ
+1445 LTRANTYAGQ
-1455 TLLKE
+1455 TLIRE
-1460 GTLLLTGAATL
+1460 GTILLTGAGKL
-1471 GNGAGAVTLGGN
+1471 GAGAVTLGGL
-1483 GDAFLT
+1483 GDATLAYNVT
-1489 FAVDGDRTVGN
+1489 GDNTTAN
-1500 AIGGTGTF
+1500 AIGGTGTI

-1513 GTVTLNGANT
+1513 GIVTLSGANT
-1523 YTGTTSVEA
+1523 YAGTTHVEA

-1546 SVSLSSGA
+1546 SVLLSSGA

-1563 GNAVTVK
+1563 GNAVAVK
-1570 AGASGSLSTASVTS
+1570 AGASGALSTASVTS

-1654 GDYSLLTVGT
+1654 GSYSLLTVGT
-1664 GTLMPGSF
+1664 GTLMVGSF
-1672 NVGDLV
+1672 NVGELI
-1678 NETHPELTYTLGTS
+1678 NETHPELTYMLGLS

-1714 ENAGTWSAGDV
+1714 ADAGTWSADNV

-1732 SSTPPVSTDGQPL
+1732 SSTPPTSTDGQPL
-1745 LFDNTAANKT
+1745 LFDNTAANKD

-1760 DVAPSSIVVSN
+1760 NVAPSSVVVSN
-1771 SGANTYTFEG
+1771 SGSNTYTFEG
-1781 NGHITGNTTILTKRG
+1781 NGHITGDTTILTKRG

-1811 TALEGGVVDING
+1811 TSLEGGIVDING

-1842 GNVTLTQVMVQK
+1842 GNVTLTQIMVQK
-1854 TAGDAVKL
+1854 NAADAVKL

-1887 VSGDGSVALGGIADT
+1887 VSGNGSVALGDIADT
-1902 KVLSGTIAVAAGSTL
+1902 KVLSGTIAVAAGSKL
-1917 NLSGGSEIALSGI
+1917 NLSGGTEIALSGI

-1956 INGTLRNNGADI
+1956 LNGTLRNSGADI
-1968 VFSGYGAATANRTVT
+1968 VFSGYGAATSNRTVT
-1983 VNGTLDASVVSATY
+1983 VNGMLDASVVNATY

-2006 QNIGTLQIGGGTY
+2006 QDIGTLQVGSGTF

-2024 ASAVNIGAGVT
+2024 ASAVIVGTGVT
-2035 LTSNSVTLGGDVV
+2035 LTSNSVTLGGDVA

-2088 GASGTL
+2088 GTSGTL

-2114 LNAAQGKTTTV
+2114 LNAAQGKTATV

-2135 GALSGTGSLAKTGTG
+2135 GAFSGTGSLAKTGTG

-2195 QYYSNTSKNVT
+2195 QYYSGASKNVT
-2206 VNAAT
+2206 VNAAA
-2211 GISSISLGGLHGSSL
+2211 GVSSISLGGLNGSSL
-2226 KSISITDV
+2226 KSIDITDA
-2234 GTIISGINGAASLDS
+2234 GTVISGINGAASLDS
-2249 ASLVVGTGNVA
+2249 ANLVVGTDNVA

-2268 DSIIQFNAN
+2268 DSIIQFNEN
-2277 GTSLDIT
+2277 GATLDIAS
-2284 TLTLSLSADVI
+2284 LTLSLSADVV

-2354 VGSEDKTITSNAELD
+2354 VGSEDKEITSNAELD

-2382 NIPGVDDKAE
+2382 NLPGVDDEAE

-2406 INITATDDKTASVIL
+2406 ITITATDDKTASVIL
-2421 NNELLGTAPNT
+2421 NNELLGNDPNT

-2465 TDGALEMQEG
+2465 TDGALDMREG
-2475 SLALSGTA
+2475 SLTLSGTA
-2483 DLGSIVLNS
+2483 DLGSIVLDS
-2492 ADADSLS
+2492 READSLS
-2499 TLDVTGTA
+2499 TLNVTGTA

-2526 GKLTLDAAGSELSNS
+2526 GKLTLDTAGSELSNS
-2541 TITGSGTLQV
+2541 TVTGSGTLQV
-2551 ADNASLAF
+2551 ADNASLLF
-2559 NGTSRLNG
+2559 NGTSKLDG
-2567 VQVELSA
+2567 VQVELST
-2574 DGTLELGNAAN
+2574 DGMLELDNAAN
-2585 SISGLAGSGTL
+2585 SLSGLTGNGSL
-2596 TNGSALEITASGQS
+2596 NNGSALEITASGKS
-2610 VFEGTL
+2610 VFEGSLT
-2616 AGDGSITMNGTGT
+2616 GEGSITMNGTGT
-2629 QTLKGNGSAGQSLNV
+2629 QTLKGSGSAGQSLNV

-2716 NPVITVL
+2716 TPVITVL

-2750 NLNFTLV
+2750 NLNFILV

-2810 ADTANSV
+2810 ADTANSA

-2842 VRNDIQSGNA
+2842 VRNSIQSGDS

-2942 LSDSFTL
+2942 LSDSFTM

-3010 AGSYRTEGNTNGW
+3010 AGSYRTEGSTNGW

-3037 NENRSSILQPL
+3037 NEDRSSILQPL

-3055 TRMDGYRETGAGSM
+3055 TRMDGYRETGAGNA
-3069 GLNVDKQ
+3069 GLSVDKQ
-3076 ERTTGT
+3076 EWTTGT

-3161 FVNGNADIRNGASS
+3161 FVNGNADIRDGASS

>member
-1 MKLHLPLQLLSAVL
+1 MKLHLPLQLLSALL
-15 ACCALLSTPAYSL
+15 ACCALVSAPAYAL

-70 IGGHTLTID
+70 IGAHTLTID

-144 AAGDYVFG
+144 DAGNYVFG
-152 ARLTNKEN
+152 ARMTNKEN

-165 GGTIEVTATAAETIS
+165 GDTIEVTATAAETIS

-193 LVTNAGTTVKMIL
+193 LVTNAGTTVKMRL
-206 NPEKTIQAVLNDV
+206 NTDKTIQVVLNDV
-219 LTLGGAGNIEGGDA
+219 LTLGGAGNIEGGDKD
-233 NDMFIGNGGLKKV
+233 DMFTGNGGLKKV
-246 GTGTLTLKFANS
+246 GDGTLTLGFANS

-272 DHADGM
+272 GHAGGM

-292 GGTSAAYQGL
+292 GGISAAYQGL

-310 DVSAVDTGA
+310 DVSAVDAGA
-319 GLTIASG
+319 GLTLSG
-326 NVTLGAQSAIT
+326 GS
-337 GNLVL
+337 
-342 NEGTLSLGG
+342 LSLGG

-359 TLGTGLFIDA
+359 NLGTGLFIDA
-369 SRMTPNGNAL
+369 SHMTKNGDAL
-379 LALTGALTVNGSLLL
+379 LALNGSLTVNGSLLL
-394 ENADGVSWSAGTY
+394 ENADDVSWGAGTY
-407 NLISATEGVTGDLA
+407 SLISATGGITGDLA
-421 NTILLGTQY
+421 NTVLLGSQY
-430 MGNWDTADNVLKF
+430 IGNWDTADNVLKF

-453 TGGGDSTWTVG
+453 TGGGDATWTVG
-464 GSGANSPWSAGDTFE
+464 GSGTNSPWSAGSTFE
-479 NGKGVS
+479 NGMGVS
-485 FGDIASNPPQTVNIA
+485 FGDIAGNAPQTVNIA

-525 TGSGKLQKT
+525 TGSSKLQKT
-534 GNGTLTIATDN
+534 GNGTLMIATDN
-545 SGFSGEVLLGGGLV
+545 SGFSGEILLGGGVV
-559 EIQNA
+559 EMQNA
-564 GALGTGDIVFNGGAL
+564 GALGTGNIIFNGGAL

-607 SGNAVTWASLAG
+607 NGNAVTWASLAG
-619 WAGTLTRSGEGSL
+619 WTGTLTRSGEGSL
-632 MLGAGTYEGKLTNE
+632 TLGAGTYEGKLTNE
-646 GAGSLIIG
+646 GTGSLTIG
-654 AGNASLAGGIG
+654 AGNSSLTGGIG

-684 NSNGSTLVVESGT
+684 NSNGSTLIVESGT
-697 LSLIQNEGAWTGTM
+697 LSLKQDEAAWTGSM
-711 NIVLGDNVTMNVPY
+711 NIVLKDNVAMTVPY

-732 GTLTMGGG
+732 GTLTMGKG
-740 TTLNL
+740 TSLTL
-745 SNGNG
+745 SNGG
-750 SSNTFNMNI
+750 GTSGVFNMNI
-759 VLDAGEGLVS
+759 ILDAAGGQAS
-769 LRGSVNGN
+769 LSAGTFGN
-777 KTSVGS
+777 NTSVGS
-783 TISGTGNLRITH
+783 TISGTGDLKITH
-795 LNNGSNNWKFSGGW
+795 INSNQWKFTGGW

-817 TEIIATDKQLS
+817 TEIIATDKNIN
-828 LTYDIGSA
+828 LTYDVGNA
-836 SVTGGQT
+836 SVTSGQT
-843 VTPWGQGDVTIGGG
+843 VTPWGKGNVTIGGG
-857 ANTMTVT
+857 AGTIAVT
-864 FSGVGGT
+864 FSGLNSNAAMGGV
-871 AASNGI
+871 A
-877 SLDGNI
+877 LDGDI
-883 TLKGANA
+883 TLKGVNA
-890 ATRLNIFAGSA
+890 ATRLNIFTGASGN
-901 GTMTL
+901 MVL
-906 NGLVSVETSGTGT
+906 NGKVSVETSGSGT
-919 ATIGSGDGL
+919 AMISSGDML
-928 RMGGGLAGTGTL
+928 RMEGGLGGTGTL
-940 AVNTRNS
+940 AVNTRNNV
-947 AGALTLGGDVAG
+947 GALTLGGDVSG

-973 DADTALGGTLNAS
+973 DADTALAGTLNAS
-986 SAKVTALRTQN
+986 SAKVTALRSQN

-1012 ALSADGTVLTV
+1012 ALSADGAVLTV

-1037 IDSNVTEGTYTL
+1037 IDGNVAEGTYTL
-1049 VGWDNLTSGN
+1049 VGWDTLTSGN

-1128 TGSMN
+1128 TGSMD

-1140 NGAGQDLALTNNGG
+1140 NGAGQDLALTNNEG

-1239 GVEVTLNKNL
+1239 GVEVTLNKIL
-1249 GSGTGANLEVTGEGT
+1249 DSGTGANLEVTGEGT

-1273 QRNITSTYVGTGSI
+1273 QRNIVSTYVGTGSI

-1312 TAGDSFGYTG
+1312 TDGDSFGYTG

-1355 SSVRVNTSGNGFYVL
+1355 SSVLVNTSGNGFYVL

-1376 NTLSSASGMSLFT
+1376 NTLSSASGMSVFT
-1389 SNGDFNNNKMTISG
+1389 SNGEFNNNKMTISG
-1403 ATSFNIA
+1403 ATAFNIA
-1410 RGNFALDDTNTADL
+1410 RGNFALDDTSTADL

-1439 GNGVLQ
+1439 GDGVLQ

-1508 TQKGA
+1508 TQKGS
-1513 GTVTLNGANT
+1513 GIVTLGGANT
-1523 YTGTTSVEA
+1523 YTGITSVEA

-1546 SVSLSSGA
+1546 SVS
-1554 TLDIGNYAL
+1554 
-1563 GNAVTVK
+1563 
-1570 AGASGSLSTASVTS
+1570 
-1584 DGGTLGSLTLGS
+1584 
-1596 YSRLN
+1596 
-1601 VTGSMALASGA
+1601 
-1612 ELTFDMTGVTA
+1612 
-1623 GDNALVTLTGGLTVN
+1623 
-1638 GTHKLT
+1638 
-1644 LSNYETLTDS
+1644 
-1654 GDYSLLTVGT
+1654 
-1664 GTLMPGSF
+1664 
-1672 NVGDLV
+1672 
-1678 NETHPELTYTLGTS
+1678 
-1692 ADGKTLQLKIE
+1692 
-1703 SSADMLTWNGT
+1703 
-1714 ENAGTWSAGDV
+1714 
-1725 SNWTYAG
+1725 
-1732 SSTPPVSTDGQPL
+1732 
-1745 LFDNTAANKT
+1745 
-1755 VTITG
+1755 
-1760 DVAPSSIVVSN
+1760 
-1771 SGANTYTFEG
+1771 
-1781 NGHITGNTTILTKRG
+1781 
-1796 DGTLVIRNTNSYGGS
+1796 
-1811 TALEGGVVDING
+1811 
-1823 DGALGTGSIIF
+1823 
-1834 GGGTLQAS
+1834 
-1842 GNVTLTQVMVQK
+1842 
-1854 TAGDAVKL
+1854 
-1862 AATGADTVLTVNT
+1862 
-1875 GGQDSFLGLNWN
+1875 
-1887 VSGDGSVALGGIADT
+1887 
-1902 KVLSGTIAVAAGSTL
+1902 
-1917 NLSGGSEIALSGI
+1917 
-1930 LKNISGTLEKT
+1930 
-1941 DGGSLLIKTINGNDA
+1941 
-1956 INGTLRNNGADI
+1956 
-1968 VFSGYGAATANRTVT
+1968 
-1983 VNGTLDASVVSATY
+1983 
-1997 GVTLDLKHS
+1997 
-2006 QNIGTLQIGGGTY
+2006 
-2019 DGNTQ
+2019 
-2024 ASAVNIGAGVT
+2024 
-2035 LTSNSVTLGGDVV
+2035 
-2048 GELNIAGGTAQ
+2048 
-2059 LGALAFSGTAGS
+2059 
-2071 GITLN
+2071 
-2076 GNGTLTMGGNIT
+2076 
-2088 GASGTL
+2088 
-2094 TLGEGTLNSSAAW
+2094 
-2107 SAESGVV
+2107 
-2114 LNAAQGKTTTV
+2114 
-2125 DTTGGNITLN
+2125 
-2135 GALSGTGSLAKTGTG
+2135 
-2150 QLSLGSASA
+2150 
-2159 DYAGT
+2159 
-2164 VTLSSGTLAFLAGA
+2164 LSSGTLAFLAGA

-2195 QYYSNTSKNVT
+2195 QYYSGASKNVT
-2206 VNAAT
+2206 VNAAA
-2211 GISSISLGGLHGSSL
+2211 GVSSISLGGLNGSSL
-2226 KSISITDV
+2226 KSIGITDA
-2234 GTIISGINGAASLDS
+2234 GTVISGINGAASLDS
-2249 ASLVVGTGNVA
+2249 ANLVVGTDNVA

-2268 DSIIQFNAN
+2268 DSIIQFNEN
-2277 GTSLDIT
+2277 GATLDIAS
-2284 TLTLSLSADVI
+2284 LTLSLSADVV

-2354 VGSEDKTITSNAELD
+2354 VGSEDKEITSNAELD

-2382 NIPGVDDKAE
+2382 NLPGVDDEAE

-2406 INITATDDKTASVIL
+2406 ITITATDDKTASVIL
-2421 NNELLGTAPNT
+2421 NNELLGNDPNT

-2465 TDGALEMQEG
+2465 TDGALDMREG
-2475 SLALSGTA
+2475 SLTLSGTA
-2483 DLGSIVLNS
+2483 DLGSIVLDS
-2492 ADADSLS
+2492 READSLS
-2499 TLDVTGTA
+2499 TLNVIGTA

-2526 GKLTLDAAGSELSNS
+2526 GKLTLDTAGSELSNS
-2541 TITGSGTLQV
+2541 TVTGSGTLQV
-2551 ADNASLAF
+2551 ADNASLLF
-2559 NGTSRLNG
+2559 NGTSKLDG
-2567 VQVELSA
+2567 VQVELSTN
-2574 DGTLELGNAAN
+2574 GMLELGNAAN
-2585 SISGLAGSGTL
+2585 SLSGLTGNGSL
-2596 TNGSALEITASGQS
+2596 NNGSALEITASGKS
-2610 VFEGTL
+2610 VFEGSLT
-2616 AGDGSITMNGTGT
+2616 GEGSITMNGTGT
-2629 QTLKGNGSAGQSLNV
+2629 QTLKGSGSAGQSLNV

-2723 AGNVNLNG
+2723 AGDVNLNG

-2810 ADTANSV
+2810 ADTANSA

-2857 SMAAAAGSTVNA
+2857 SMAASAGSTVNA

-2912 TGSYAQLDTKGDE
+2912 TGSYAQLDTRGDE

-2942 LSDSFTL
+2942 LSDSFTM

-3010 AGSYRTEGNTNGW
+3010 AGSYRTQGNTNGW
-3023 GLGAMYELTYDIYL
+3023 GMGAMYELTYDIYL

-3055 TRMDGYRETGAGSM
+3055 TRMDGYRETGAGNA
-3069 GLNVDKQ
+3069 GLSVDKQ
-3076 ERTTGT
+3076 EWTTGT

-3096 LFGREALAELRV
+3096 IFGREALAELRI

-3116 DRGETAVG
+3116 DRGETSVG

-3147 GAGLSVPVGTQGTI
+3147 GAGLSVPVGTQGTV

-3175 LNGSIGY
+3175 VNGSIGY

>member
-1 MKLHLPLQLLSAVL
+1 MKLHLPLQLLSALL
-15 ACCALLSTPAYSL
+15 ACCALVSAPAYAL

-70 IGGHTLTID
+70 IGAHTLTID

-113 PDARL
+113 PDACL

-144 AAGDYVFG
+144 DAGNYVFG
-152 ARLTNKEN
+152 ARMTNKEN

-193 LVTNAGTTVKMIL
+193 LVTNAGTTVKMRL
-206 NPEKTIQAVLNDV
+206 KDDKTTQVVLNDV
-219 LTLGGAGNIEGGDA
+219 LALGGAGNIEGGDKD
-233 NDMFIGNGGLKKV
+233 DMFTGNGGLKKV
-246 GTGTLTLKFANS
+246 GDGTLTLGFANS

-272 DHADGM
+272 GHAGGM

-292 GGTSAAYQGL
+292 GGISAAYQGL

-310 DVSAVDTGA
+310 DVSAVDAGA
-319 GLTIASG
+319 GLTLSG
-326 NVTLGAQSAIT
+326 GS
-337 GNLVL
+337 
-342 NEGTLSLGG
+342 LSLGG

-359 TLGTGLFIDA
+359 NLGTGLFIDA
-369 SRMTPNGNAL
+369 SHMTKNGDAL
-379 LALTGALTVNGSLLL
+379 LALNGSLTVNGSLLL
-394 ENADGVSWSAGTY
+394 ENADGASWSAGTY
-407 NLISATEGVTGDLA
+407 SLISATDGITGDLA
-421 NTILLGTQY
+421 NTVLLGSQY
-430 MGNWDTADNVLKF
+430 IGNWDTADNVLKF

-453 TGGGDSTWTVG
+453 TGGGDATWTVG
-464 GSGANSPWSAGDTFE
+464 GSGTNSPWSAGSTFE
-479 NGKGVS
+479 NGMGVS
-485 FGDIASNPPQTVNIA
+485 FGDIAGNPPQMVNIT

-516 YTWTGTGSL
+516 YTWTGAGSL
-525 TGSGKLQKT
+525 TGSSKLQKT

-545 SGFSGEVLLGGGLV
+545 SGFSGEILLGGGLV
-559 EIQNA
+559 EMQNA
-564 GALGTGDIVFNGGAL
+564 AALGTGNIIFNGGAL
-579 KYGTGITADISGQL
+579 KYGTGITADISGQI

-607 SGNAVTWASLAG
+607 NGNAVTWASLAG
-619 WAGTLTRSGEGSL
+619 WTGTLTRSGEGSL
-632 MLGAGTYEGKLTNE
+632 TLGAGTYGGKLTNE
-646 GAGSLIIG
+646 GTGSLTIG
-654 AGNASLAGGIG
+654 AGNSSLTGGIG

-684 NSNGSTLVVESGT
+684 NSNGSTLIVESGT
-697 LSLIQNEGAWTGTM
+697 LSLKQDEAAWTGSM
-711 NIVLGDNVTMNVPY
+711 NIVLKDNVAMTVPY

-732 GTLTMGGG
+732 GTLTMGKG
-740 TTLNL
+740 TSLTL
-745 SNGNG
+745 SNGG
-750 SSNTFNMNI
+750 GTSGVFNMNI
-759 VLDAGEGLVS
+759 ILDAAGGQAS
-769 LRGSVNGN
+769 LSAGTFGN
-777 KTSVGS
+777 NTSVGS
-783 TISGTGNLRITH
+783 TISGTGDLKITH
-795 LNNGSNNWKFSGGW
+795 INSNRWKFTGGW

-817 TEIIATDKQLS
+817 TEIIATDKNIN
-828 LTYDIGSA
+828 LTYDVGNA
-836 SVTGGQT
+836 SVTSGQT
-843 VTPWGQGDVTIGGG
+843 VTPWGKGNVTIGGG
-857 ANTMTVT
+857 AGTIAVT
-864 FSGVGGT
+864 FSGLNSNAAMGGV
-871 AASNGI
+871 A
-877 SLDGNI
+877 LDGDI
-883 TLKGANA
+883 TLKGVNA
-890 ATRLNIFAGSA
+890 ATRLNIFTGASGN
-901 GTMTL
+901 MVL
-906 NGLVSVETSGTGT
+906 NGKVSVETSGSGT
-919 ATIGSGDGL
+919 AMISSGDML
-928 RMGGGLAGTGTL
+928 RMEGGLGGTGTL
-940 AVNTRNS
+940 AVNTRNNV
-947 AGALTLGGDVAG
+947 GALTLGGDVSG

-973 DADTALGGTLNAS
+973 DADTALAGTLNAS
-986 SAKVTALRTQN
+986 SAKVTALRSQN

-1012 ALSADGTVLTV
+1012 ALSADGAVLTV

-1037 IDSNVTEGTYTL
+1037 IDGNVAEGTYTL
-1049 VGWDNLTSGN
+1049 VGWDTLTSGN

-1128 TGSMN
+1128 TGSMD

-1140 NGAGQDLALTNNGG
+1140 NGAGQDLALTNNEG

-1239 GVEVTLNKNL
+1239 GVEVTLNKIL
-1249 GSGTGANLEVTGEGT
+1249 DSGTGANLEVTGEGT

-1273 QRNITSTYVGTGSI
+1273 QRNIVSTYVGTGSI

-1312 TAGDSFGYTG
+1312 TDGDSFGYTG

-1355 SSVRVNTSGNGFYVL
+1355 SSVLVNTSGNGFYVL

-1376 NTLSSASGMSLFT
+1376 NTLSSASGMSVFT
-1389 SNGDFNNNKMTISG
+1389 SNGEFNNNKMTISG
-1403 ATSFNIA
+1403 ATAFNIA
-1410 RGNFALDDTNTADL
+1410 RGNFALDDTSTADL

-1439 GNGVLQ
+1439 GDGVLQ

-1500 AIGGTGTF
+1500 DWRGTGTF
-1508 TQKGA
+1508 TQKGS
-1513 GTVTLNGANT
+1513 GIVTLGGANT
-1523 YTGTTSVEA
+1523 YTGITSVEA
-1532 GTLKAGSATAFGTS
+1532 GTLKAGSTTAFGTS

-1554 TLDIGNYAL
+1554 TLDIGDYAL
-1563 GNAVTVK
+1563 GNAVAVK
-1570 AGASGSLSTASVTS
+1570 AGASGALSTASIIS
-1584 DGGTLGSLTLGS
+1584 NGGTLGSLTLGS

-1601 VTGSMALASGA
+1601 VDGSMALASGA
-1612 ELTFDMTGVTA
+1612 ALTFDMTGLTA
-1623 GDNALVTLTGGLTVN
+1623 GDNALVTLTGGLTVS
-1638 GTHKLT
+1638 GTHNLT

-1654 GDYSLLTVGT
+1654 GNYSLLTVGT
-1664 GTLMPGSF
+1664 GTLMVGSF
-1672 NVGDLV
+1672 NVGELI
-1678 NETHPELTYTLGTS
+1678 NEAHPELTYMLGLS

-1714 ENAGTWSAGDV
+1714 ADAGTWSAGDV

-1732 SSTPPVSTDGQPL
+1732 SSTKPTSTDGQPL
-1745 LFDNTAANKT
+1745 LFDNTAANKD

-1760 DVAPSSIVVSN
+1760 NVAPSSVVVSN
-1771 SGANTYTFEG
+1771 SGNNTYTFEG
-1781 NGHITGNTTILTKRG
+1781 DGHITGDTTILTKRG
-1796 DGTLVIRNTNSYGGS
+1796 DGTLIIRNTNSYGGS
-1811 TALEGGVVDING
+1811 TSLEGGIVDING

-1842 GNVTLTQVMVQK
+1842 GNVTLTQIMVQK
-1854 TAGDAVKL
+1854 NASDAVKL
-1862 AATGADTVLTVNT
+1862 AATGADTVLTVST

-1887 VSGDGSVALGGIADT
+1887 VSGNGSVALGGIADT
-1902 KVLSGTIAVAAGSTL
+1902 KVLSGTIAVAAGSKL
-1917 NLSGGSEIALSGI
+1917 NLSGGTEIALSGI

-1956 INGTLRNNGADI
+1956 LNGTLRNSGADI
-1968 VFSGYGAATANRTVT
+1968 VFSGYGAATSNRTVT
-1983 VNGTLDASVVSATY
+1983 VNGMLDASVVNATY
-1997 GVTLDLKHS
+1997 GVTLNLKHS
-2006 QNIGTLQIGGGTY
+2006 QNIGTLQVGGGTF

-2024 ASAVNIGAGVT
+2024 ASAVIVGTGVT
-2035 LTSNSVTLGGDVV
+2035 LTSNSVTLGGDVA

-2059 LGALAFSGTAGS
+2059 LGALAFSGTVSS

-2088 GASGTL
+2088 GTSGTL

-2107 SAESGVV
+2107 SAESGVM
-2114 LNAAQGKTTTV
+2114 LNAAQGKTATV

-2195 QYYSNTSKNVT
+2195 QYYSGASKNVT
-2206 VNAAT
+2206 VNAAA
-2211 GISSISLGGLHGSSL
+2211 GVSSISLGGLNGSSL
-2226 KSISITDV
+2226 KSIGITDA
-2234 GTIISGINGAASLDS
+2234 GTVISGINGAASLDS
-2249 ASLVVGTGNVA
+2249 ANLVVGTDNVA
-2260 KTQDLAGS
+2260 KTQNLAGS
-2268 DSIIQFNAN
+2268 DSIIQFNEN
-2277 GTSLDIT
+2277 GATLDIAS
-2284 TLTLSLSADVI
+2284 LTLSLSADVV

-2354 VGSEDKTITSNAELD
+2354 VGSEDKEITSNAELD

-2382 NIPGVDDKAE
+2382 NLPGVDDEAE

-2406 INITATDDKTASVIL
+2406 ITITATDDKTASVIL
-2421 NNELLGTAPNT
+2421 NNELLGNDPNT

-2465 TDGALEMQEG
+2465 TDGALDMREG
-2475 SLALSGTA
+2475 SLTLSGTA
-2483 DLGSIVLNS
+2483 DLGSIVLDS
-2492 ADADSLS
+2492 READSLS
-2499 TLDVTGTA
+2499 TLNVTGTA

-2526 GKLTLDAAGSELSNS
+2526 GKLTLDTAGSELSNS
-2541 TITGSGTLQV
+2541 TVTGSGTLQV
-2551 ADNASLAF
+2551 ADNASLLF
-2559 NGTSRLNG
+2559 NGTSKLDG
-2567 VQVELSA
+2567 VQVELSTN
-2574 DGTLELGNAAN
+2574 GMLELGNAAN
-2585 SISGLAGSGTL
+2585 SLSGLTGNGSL
-2596 TNGSALEITASGQS
+2596 NNGSALEITASGKS
-2610 VFEGTL
+2610 VFEGSLT
-2616 AGDGSITMNGTGT
+2616 GEGSITMNGTGT
-2629 QTLKGNGSAGQSLNV
+2629 QTLKGSGSAGQSLNV

-2723 AGNVNLNG
+2723 AGDVNLNG

-2810 ADTANSV
+2810 ADTANSA

-2857 SMAAAAGSTVNA
+2857 SMAASAGSTVNA

-2912 TGSYAQLDTKGDE
+2912 TGSYAQLDTRGDE

-2942 LSDSFTL
+2942 LSDSFTM

-3010 AGSYRTEGNTNGW
+3010 AGSYRTQGNTNGW

-3055 TRMDGYRETGAGSM
+3055 TRMDGYRETGAGNA
-3069 GLNVDKQ
+3069 GLSVDKQ
-3076 ERTTGT
+3076 EWTTGT

-3096 LFGREALAELRV
+3096 IFGREALAELRI

-3116 DRGETAVG
+3116 DRGETSVG

-3147 GAGLSVPVGTQGTI
+3147 GAGLSVPVGTQGTV

-3175 LNGSIGY
+3175 VNGSIGY

>member
-1 MKLHLPLQLLSAVL
+1 MKLHLPLQLLSALL
-15 ACCALLSTPAYSL
+15 ACCALVSAPAYAL

-70 IGGHTLTID
+70 IGAHTLTID

-113 PDARL
+113 PDACL

-144 AAGDYVFG
+144 DAGNYVFG
-152 ARLTNKEN
+152 ARMTNKEN

-193 LVTNAGTTVKMIL
+193 LVTNAGTTVKMRL
-206 NPEKTIQAVLNDV
+206 KDDKTTQVVLNDV
-219 LTLGGAGNIEGGDA
+219 LALGGAGNIEGGDKD
-233 NDMFIGNGGLKKV
+233 DMFTGNGGLKKV
-246 GTGTLTLKFANS
+246 GDGTLTLGFANS

-272 DHADGM
+272 GHAGGM

-292 GGTSAAYQGL
+292 GGISAAYQGL

-310 DVSAVDTGA
+310 DVSAVDAGA
-319 GLTIASG
+319 GLTLSG
-326 NVTLGAQSAIT
+326 GS
-337 GNLVL
+337 
-342 NEGTLSLGG
+342 LSLGG

-359 TLGTGLFIDA
+359 NLGTGLFIDA
-369 SRMTPNGNAL
+369 SHMTKNGDAL
-379 LALTGALTVNGSLLL
+379 LALNGSLTVNGSLLL
-394 ENADGVSWSAGTY
+394 ENADGASWSAGTY
-407 NLISATEGVTGDLA
+407 SLISATDGITGDLA
-421 NTILLGTQY
+421 NTVLLGSQY
-430 MGNWDTADNVLKF
+430 IGNWDTADNVLKF

-453 TGGGDSTWTVG
+453 TGGGDATWTVG
-464 GSGANSPWSAGDTFE
+464 GSGTNSPWSAGSTFE
-479 NGKGVS
+479 NGMGVS
-485 FGDIASNPPQTVNIA
+485 FGDIAGNPPQMVNIT

-516 YTWTGTGSL
+516 YTWTGAGSL
-525 TGSGKLQKT
+525 TGSSKLQKT

-545 SGFSGEVLLGGGLV
+545 SGFSGEILLGGGLV
-559 EIQNA
+559 EMQNA
-564 GALGTGDIVFNGGAL
+564 AALGTGNIIFNGGAL
-579 KYGTGITADISGQL
+579 KYGTGITADISGQI

-607 SGNAVTWASLAG
+607 NGNAVTWASLAG
-619 WAGTLTRSGEGSL
+619 WTGTLTRSGEGSL
-632 MLGAGTYEGKLTNE
+632 TLGAGTYGGKLTNE
-646 GAGSLIIG
+646 GTGSLTIG
-654 AGNASLAGGIG
+654 AGNSSLTGGIG

-684 NSNGSTLVVESGT
+684 NSNGSTLIVESGT
-697 LSLIQNEGAWTGTM
+697 LSLKQDEAAWTGSM
-711 NIVLGDNVTMNVPY
+711 NIVLKDNVAMTVPY

-732 GTLTMGGG
+732 GTLTMGKG
-740 TTLNL
+740 TSLTL
-745 SNGNG
+745 SNGG
-750 SSNTFNMNI
+750 GTSGVFNMNI
-759 VLDAGEGLVS
+759 ILDAAGGQAS
-769 LRGSVNGN
+769 LSASTFGN
-777 KTSVGS
+777 NTSVGS
-783 TISGTGNLRITH
+783 TISGTGDLKITH
-795 LNNGSNNWKFSGGW
+795 INSNQWKFTGGW

-817 TEIIATDKQLS
+817 TEIIATDKNIN
-828 LTYDIGSA
+828 LTYDVGNA
-836 SVTGGQT
+836 SVTSGQT
-843 VTPWGQGDVTIGGG
+843 VTPWGKGNVTIGGG
-857 ANTMTVT
+857 AGTIAVT
-864 FSGVGGT
+864 FSGLNSNAAMGGV
-871 AASNGI
+871 A
-877 SLDGNI
+877 LDGDI
-883 TLKGANA
+883 TLKGVNA
-890 ATRLNIFAGSA
+890 ATRLNIFTGASGNIV
-901 GTMTL
+901 L
-906 NGLVSVETSGTGT
+906 NGKVSVETSGSGT
-919 ATIGSGDGL
+919 AMISSGDML
-928 RMGGGLAGTGTL
+928 RMEGGLGGTGTL
-940 AVNTRNS
+940 AVNTRNNV
-947 AGALTLGGDVAG
+947 GALTLGGDVSG

-973 DADTALGGTLNAS
+973 DADTALAGTLNAS
-986 SAKVTALRTQN
+986 SAKVTALRSQN

-1012 ALSADGTVLTV
+1012 ALSADGAVLTV

-1037 IDSNVTEGTYTL
+1037 IDGNVAEGTYTL
-1049 VGWDNLTSGN
+1049 VGWDTLTSGN

-1128 TGSMN
+1128 TGSMD

-1140 NGAGQDLALTNNGG
+1140 NGAGQDLALTNNEG

-1239 GVEVTLNKNL
+1239 GVEVTLNKIL
-1249 GSGTGANLEVTGEGT
+1249 DSGTGANLEVTGEGT

-1273 QRNITSTYVGTGSI
+1273 QRNIVSTYVGTGSI

-1312 TAGDSFGYTG
+1312 TDGDSFGYTG

-1355 SSVRVNTSGNGFYVL
+1355 SSVLVNTSGNGFYVL

-1376 NTLSSASGMSLFT
+1376 NTLSSASGMSVFT
-1389 SNGDFNNNKMTISG
+1389 SNGEFNNNKMTISG
-1403 ATSFNIA
+1403 ATAFNIA
-1410 RGNFALDDTNTADL
+1410 RGNFALDDTSTADL

-1439 GNGVLQ
+1439 GDGVLQ

-1508 TQKGA
+1508 TQKGS
-1513 GTVTLNGANT
+1513 GIVTLGGANT
-1523 YTGTTSVEA
+1523 YTGITSVEA
-1532 GTLKAGSATAFGTS
+1532 GTLKAGSTTAFGTS

-1554 TLDIGNYAL
+1554 TLDIGDYAL
-1563 GNAVTVK
+1563 GNAVAVK
-1570 AGASGSLSTASVTS
+1570 AGASGALSTASIIS
-1584 DGGTLGSLTLGS
+1584 NGGTLGSLTLGS

-1601 VTGSMALASGA
+1601 VDGSMALASGA
-1612 ELTFDMTGVTA
+1612 ALTFDMTGLTA
-1623 GDNALVTLTGGLTVN
+1623 GDNALVTLTGGLTVS
-1638 GTHKLT
+1638 GTHNLT

-1654 GDYSLLTVGT
+1654 GNYSLLTVGT
-1664 GTLMPGSF
+1664 GTLMVGSF
-1672 NVGDLV
+1672 NVGELI
-1678 NETHPELTYTLGTS
+1678 NEAHPELTYMLGLS

-1714 ENAGTWSAGDV
+1714 ADAGTWSAGDV

-1732 SSTPPVSTDGQPL
+1732 SSTKPTSTDGQPL
-1745 LFDNTAANKT
+1745 LFDNTAANKD

-1760 DVAPSSIVVSN
+1760 NVAPSSVVVSN
-1771 SGANTYTFEG
+1771 SGNNTYTFEG
-1781 NGHITGNTTILTKRG
+1781 DGHITGDTTILTKRG
-1796 DGTLVIRNTNSYGGS
+1796 DGTLIIRNTNSYGGS
-1811 TALEGGVVDING
+1811 TSLEGGIVDING

-1842 GNVTLTQVMVQK
+1842 GNVTLTQIMVQK
-1854 TAGDAVKL
+1854 NASDAVKL
-1862 AATGADTVLTVNT
+1862 AATGADTVLTVST

-1887 VSGDGSVALGGIADT
+1887 VSGNGSVALGGIADT
-1902 KVLSGTIAVAAGSTL
+1902 KVLSGTIAVAAGSKL
-1917 NLSGGSEIALSGI
+1917 NLSGGTEIALSGI

-1956 INGTLRNNGADI
+1956 LNGTLRNSGADI
-1968 VFSGYGAATANRTVT
+1968 VFSGYGAATSNRTVT
-1983 VNGTLDASVVSATY
+1983 VNGMLDASVVNATY
-1997 GVTLDLKHS
+1997 GVTLNLKHS
-2006 QNIGTLQIGGGTY
+2006 QNIGTLQVGGGTF

-2024 ASAVNIGAGVT
+2024 ASAVIVGTGVT
-2035 LTSNSVTLGGDVV
+2035 LTSNSVTLGGDVA

-2059 LGALAFSGTAGS
+2059 LGALAFSGTVSS

-2088 GASGTL
+2088 GTSGTL

-2107 SAESGVV
+2107 SAESGVM
-2114 LNAAQGKTTTV
+2114 LNAAQGKTATV

-2195 QYYSNTSKNVT
+2195 QYYSGASKNVT
-2206 VNAAT
+2206 VNAAA
-2211 GISSISLGGLHGSSL
+2211 GVSSISLGGLNGSSL
-2226 KSISITDV
+2226 KSIGITDA
-2234 GTIISGINGAASLDS
+2234 GTVISGINGAASLDS
-2249 ASLVVGTGNVA
+2249 ANLVVGTDNVA
-2260 KTQDLAGS
+2260 KTQNLAGS
-2268 DSIIQFNAN
+2268 DSIIQFNEN
-2277 GTSLDIT
+2277 GATLDIAS
-2284 TLTLSLSADVI
+2284 LTLSLSADVV

-2354 VGSEDKTITSNAELD
+2354 VGSEDKEITSNAELD

-2382 NIPGVDDKAE
+2382 NLPGVDDEAE

-2406 INITATDDKTASVIL
+2406 ITITATDDKTASVIL
-2421 NNELLGTAPNT
+2421 NNELLGNDPNT

-2465 TDGALEMQEG
+2465 TDGALDMREG
-2475 SLALSGTA
+2475 SLTLSGTA
-2483 DLGSIVLNS
+2483 DLGSIVLDS
-2492 ADADSLS
+2492 READSLS
-2499 TLDVTGTA
+2499 TLNVTGTA

-2526 GKLTLDAAGSELSNS
+2526 GKLTLDTAGSELSNS
-2541 TITGSGTLQV
+2541 TVTGSGTLQV
-2551 ADNASLAF
+2551 ADNASLLF
-2559 NGTSRLNG
+2559 NGTSKLDG
-2567 VQVELSA
+2567 VQVELSTN
-2574 DGTLELGNAAN
+2574 GMLELGNAAN
-2585 SISGLAGSGTL
+2585 SLSGLTGNGSL
-2596 TNGSALEITASGQS
+2596 NNGSALEITASGKS
-2610 VFEGTL
+2610 VFEGSLT
-2616 AGDGSITMNGTGT
+2616 GEGSITMNGTGT
-2629 QTLKGNGSAGQSLNV
+2629 QTLKGSGSAGQSLNV

-2723 AGNVNLNG
+2723 AGDVNLNG

-2810 ADTANSV
+2810 ADTANSA

-2857 SMAAAAGSTVNA
+2857 SMAASAGSTVNA

-2912 TGSYAQLDTKGDE
+2912 TGSYAQLDTRGDE

-2942 LSDSFTL
+2942 LSDSFTM

-3010 AGSYRTEGNTNGW
+3010 AGSYRTQGNTNGW

-3055 TRMDGYRETGAGSM
+3055 TRMDGYRETGAGNA
-3069 GLNVDKQ
+3069 GLSVDKQ
-3076 ERTTGT
+3076 EWTTGT

-3096 LFGREALAELRV
+3096 IFGREALAELRI

-3116 DRGETAVG
+3116 DRGETSVG

-3147 GAGLSVPVGTQGTI
+3147 GAGLSVPVGTQGTV

-3175 LNGSIGY
+3175 VNGSIGY

>member
-1 MKLHLPLQLLSAVL
+1 MKLHLPLQLLSALL
-15 ACCALLSTPAYSL
+15 ACCALVSAPAYAL

-70 IGGHTLTID
+70 IGAHTLTID

-113 PDARL
+113 PDACL

-144 AAGDYVFG
+144 DAGNYVFG
-152 ARLTNKEN
+152 ARMTNKEN

-193 LVTNAGTTVKMIL
+193 LVTNAGTTVKMRL
-206 NPEKTIQAVLNDV
+206 KDDKTTQVVLNDV
-219 LTLGGAGNIEGGDA
+219 LALGGAGNIEGGDKD
-233 NDMFIGNGGLKKV
+233 DMFTGNGGLKKV
-246 GTGTLTLKFANS
+246 GDGTLTLGFANS

-272 DHADGM
+272 GHAGGM

-292 GGTSAAYQGL
+292 GGISAAYQGL

-310 DVSAVDTGA
+310 DVSAVDAGA
-319 GLTIASG
+319 GLTLSG
-326 NVTLGAQSAIT
+326 GS
-337 GNLVL
+337 
-342 NEGTLSLGG
+342 LSLGG

-359 TLGTGLFIDA
+359 NLGTGLFIDA
-369 SRMTPNGNAL
+369 SHMTKNGDAL
-379 LALTGALTVNGSLLL
+379 LALNGSLTVNGSLLL
-394 ENADGVSWSAGTY
+394 ENADGASWSAGTY
-407 NLISATEGVTGDLA
+407 SLISATDGITGDLA
-421 NTILLGTQY
+421 NTVLLGSQY
-430 MGNWDTADNVLKF
+430 IGNWDTADNVLKF

-453 TGGGDSTWTVG
+453 TGGGDATWTVG
-464 GSGANSPWSAGDTFE
+464 GSGTNSPWSAGSTFE
-479 NGKGVS
+479 NGMGVS
-485 FGDIASNPPQTVNIA
+485 FGDIAGNPPQMVNIT

-516 YTWTGTGSL
+516 YTWTGAGSL
-525 TGSGKLQKT
+525 TGSSKLQKT

-545 SGFSGEVLLGGGLV
+545 SGFSGEILLGGGLV
-559 EIQNA
+559 EMQNA
-564 GALGTGDIVFNGGAL
+564 AALGTGNIIFNGGAL
-579 KYGTGITADISGQL
+579 KYGTGITADISGQI

-607 SGNAVTWASLAG
+607 NGNAVTWASLAG
-619 WAGTLTRSGEGSL
+619 WTGTLTRSGEGSL
-632 MLGAGTYEGKLTNE
+632 TLGAGTYGGKLTNE
-646 GAGSLIIG
+646 GTGSLTIG
-654 AGNASLAGGIG
+654 AGNSSLTGGIG

-684 NSNGSTLVVESGT
+684 NSNGSTLIVESGT
-697 LSLIQNEGAWTGTM
+697 LSLKQDEAAWTGSM
-711 NIVLGDNVTMNVPY
+711 NIVLKDNVAMTVPY

-732 GTLTMGGG
+732 GTLTMGKG
-740 TTLNL
+740 TSLTL
-745 SNGNG
+745 SNGG
-750 SSNTFNMNI
+750 GTSGVFNMNI
-759 VLDAGEGLVS
+759 ILDAAGGQAS
-769 LRGSVNGN
+769 LSAGTFGN
-777 KTSVGS
+777 NTSVGS
-783 TISGTGNLRITH
+783 TISGTGDLKITH
-795 LNNGSNNWKFSGGW
+795 INSNQWKFTGGW

-817 TEIIATDKQLS
+817 TEIIATDKNIN
-828 LTYDIGSA
+828 LTYDVGNA
-836 SVTGGQT
+836 SVTSGQT
-843 VTPWGQGDVTIGGG
+843 VTPWGKGNVTIGGG
-857 ANTMTVT
+857 AGTIAVT
-864 FSGVGGT
+864 FSGLNSNAAMGGV
-871 AASNGI
+871 A
-877 SLDGNI
+877 LDGDI
-883 TLKGANA
+883 TLKGVNA
-890 ATRLNIFAGSA
+890 ATRLNIFTGASGN
-901 GTMTL
+901 MVL
-906 NGLVSVETSGTGT
+906 NGKVSVETSGSGT
-919 ATIGSGDGL
+919 AMISSGDML
-928 RMGGGLAGTGTL
+928 RMEGGLGGTGTL
-940 AVNTRNS
+940 AVNTRNNV
-947 AGALTLGGDVAG
+947 GALTLGGDVSG

-973 DADTALGGTLNAS
+973 DADTALAGTLNAS
-986 SAKVTALRTQN
+986 SAKVTALRSQN

-1012 ALSADGTVLTV
+1012 ALSADGAVLTV

-1037 IDSNVTEGTYTL
+1037 IDGNVAEGTYTL
-1049 VGWDNLTSGN
+1049 VGWDTLTSGN

-1128 TGSMN
+1128 TGSMD

-1140 NGAGQDLALTNNGG
+1140 NGAGQDLALTNNEG

-1239 GVEVTLNKNL
+1239 GVEVTLNKIL
-1249 GSGTGANLEVTGEGT
+1249 DSGTGANLEVTGEGT

-1273 QRNITSTYVGTGSI
+1273 QRNIVSTYVGTGSI

-1312 TAGDSFGYTG
+1312 TDGDSFGYTG

-1355 SSVRVNTSGNGFYVL
+1355 SSVLVNTSGNGFYVL

-1376 NTLSSASGMSLFT
+1376 NTLSSASGMSVFT
-1389 SNGDFNNNKMTISG
+1389 SNGEFNNNKMTISG
-1403 ATSFNIA
+1403 ATAFNIA
-1410 RGNFALDDTNTADL
+1410 RGNFALDDTSTADL

-1439 GNGVLQ
+1439 GDGVLQ

-1508 TQKGA
+1508 TQKGS
-1513 GTVTLNGANT
+1513 GIVTLGGANT
-1523 YTGTTSVEA
+1523 YTGITSVEA
-1532 GTLKAGSATAFGTS
+1532 GTLKAGSTTAFGTS

-1554 TLDIGNYAL
+1554 TLDIGDYAL
-1563 GNAVTVK
+1563 GNAVAVK
-1570 AGASGSLSTASVTS
+1570 AGASGALSTASIIS
-1584 DGGTLGSLTLGS
+1584 NGGTLGSLTLGS

-1601 VTGSMALASGA
+1601 VDGSMALASGA
-1612 ELTFDMTGVTA
+1612 ALTFDMTGLTA
-1623 GDNALVTLTGGLTVN
+1623 GDNALVTLTGGLTVS
-1638 GTHKLT
+1638 GTHNLT

-1654 GDYSLLTVGT
+1654 GNYSLLTVGT
-1664 GTLMPGSF
+1664 GTLMVGSF
-1672 NVGDLV
+1672 NVGELI
-1678 NETHPELTYTLGTS
+1678 NEAHPELTYMLGLS

-1714 ENAGTWSAGDV
+1714 ADAGTWSAGDV

-1732 SSTPPVSTDGQPL
+1732 SSTKPTSTDGQPL
-1745 LFDNTAANKT
+1745 LFDNTAANKD

-1760 DVAPSSIVVSN
+1760 NVAPSSVVVSN
-1771 SGANTYTFEG
+1771 SGNNTYTFEG
-1781 NGHITGNTTILTKRG
+1781 DGHITGDTTILTKRG
-1796 DGTLVIRNTNSYGGS
+1796 DGTLIIRNTNSYGGS
-1811 TALEGGVVDING
+1811 TSLEGGIVDING

-1842 GNVTLTQVMVQK
+1842 GNVTLTQIMVQK
-1854 TAGDAVKL
+1854 NASDAVKL
-1862 AATGADTVLTVNT
+1862 AATGADTVLTVST

-1887 VSGDGSVALGGIADT
+1887 VSGNGSVALGGIADT
-1902 KVLSGTIAVAAGSTL
+1902 KVLSGTIAVAAGSKL
-1917 NLSGGSEIALSGI
+1917 NLSGGTEIALSGI

-1956 INGTLRNNGADI
+1956 LNGTLRNSGADI
-1968 VFSGYGAATANRTVT
+1968 VFSGYGAATSNRTVT
-1983 VNGTLDASVVSATY
+1983 VNGMLDASVVNATY
-1997 GVTLDLKHS
+1997 GVTLNLKHS
-2006 QNIGTLQIGGGTY
+2006 QNIGTLQVGGGTF

-2024 ASAVNIGAGVT
+2024 ASAVIVGTGVT
-2035 LTSNSVTLGGDVV
+2035 LTSNSVTLGGDVA

-2059 LGALAFSGTAGS
+2059 LGALAFSGTVSS

-2088 GASGTL
+2088 GTSGTL

-2107 SAESGVV
+2107 SAESGVM
-2114 LNAAQGKTTTV
+2114 LNAAQGKTATV

-2195 QYYSNTSKNVT
+2195 QYYSGASKNVT
-2206 VNAAT
+2206 VNAAA
-2211 GISSISLGGLHGSSL
+2211 GVSSISLGGLNGSSL
-2226 KSISITDV
+2226 KSIGITDA
-2234 GTIISGINGAASLDS
+2234 GTVISGINGAASLDS
-2249 ASLVVGTGNVA
+2249 ANLVVGTDNVA
-2260 KTQDLAGS
+2260 KTQNLAGS
-2268 DSIIQFNAN
+2268 DSIIQFNEN
-2277 GTSLDIT
+2277 GATLDIAS
-2284 TLTLSLSADVI
+2284 LTLSLSADVV

-2354 VGSEDKTITSNAELD
+2354 VGSEDKEITSNAELD

-2382 NIPGVDDKAE
+2382 NLPGVDDEAE

-2406 INITATDDKTASVIL
+2406 ITITATDDKTASVIL
-2421 NNELLGTAPNT
+2421 NNELLGNDPNT

-2465 TDGALEMQEG
+2465 TDGALDMREG
-2475 SLALSGTA
+2475 SLTLSGTA
-2483 DLGSIVLNS
+2483 DLGSIVLDS
-2492 ADADSLS
+2492 READSLS
-2499 TLDVTGTA
+2499 TLNVTGTA

-2526 GKLTLDAAGSELSNS
+2526 GKLTLDTAGSELSNS
-2541 TITGSGTLQV
+2541 TVTGSGTLQV
-2551 ADNASLAF
+2551 ADNASLLF
-2559 NGTSRLNG
+2559 NGTSKLDG
-2567 VQVELSA
+2567 VQVELSTN
-2574 DGTLELGNAAN
+2574 GMLELGNAAN
-2585 SISGLAGSGTL
+2585 SLSGLTGNGSL
-2596 TNGSALEITASGQS
+2596 NNGSALEITASGKS
-2610 VFEGTL
+2610 VFEGSLT
-2616 AGDGSITMNGTGT
+2616 GEGSITMNGTGT
-2629 QTLKGNGSAGQSLNV
+2629 QTLKGSGSAGQSLNV

-2723 AGNVNLNG
+2723 AGDVNLNG

-2810 ADTANSV
+2810 ADTANSA

-2857 SMAAAAGSTVNA
+2857 SMAASAGSTVNA

-2912 TGSYAQLDTKGDE
+2912 TGSYAQLDTRGDE

-2933 GGTFGVDVD
+2933 GGTFGVDAD
-2942 LSDSFTL
+2942 LSDSFTM

-3010 AGSYRTEGNTNGW
+3010 AGSYRTQGNTNGW
-3023 GLGAMYELTYDIYL
+3023 GMGAMYELTYDIYL

-3055 TRMDGYRETGAGSM
+3055 TRMDGYRETGAGNA
-3069 GLNVDKQ
+3069 GLSVDKQ
-3076 ERTTGT
+3076 EWTTGT

-3096 LFGREALAELRV
+3096 IFGREALAELRI

-3116 DRGETAVG
+3116 DRGETSVG

-3147 GAGLSVPVGTQGTI
+3147 GAG
-3161 FVNGNADIRNGASS
+3161 
-3175 LNGSIGY
+3175 
-3182 RYDF
+3182 

>member
-1 MKLHLPLQLLSAVL
+1 MKLHLPLQLLSALL
-15 ACCALLSTPAYSL
+15 ACCALVSAPAYAL

-70 IGGHTLTID
+70 IGAHTLTID

-113 PDARL
+113 PDACL

-144 AAGDYVFG
+144 DAGNYVFG
-152 ARLTNKEN
+152 ARMTNKEN

-193 LVTNAGTTVKMIL
+193 LVTNAGTTVKMRL
-206 NPEKTIQAVLNDV
+206 KDDKTTQVVLNDV
-219 LTLGGAGNIEGGDA
+219 LALGGAGNIEGGDKD
-233 NDMFIGNGGLKKV
+233 DMFTGNGGLKKV
-246 GTGTLTLKFANS
+246 GDGTLTLGFANS

-272 DHADGM
+272 GHAGGM

-292 GGTSAAYQGL
+292 GGISAAYQGL

-310 DVSAVDTGA
+310 DVSAVDAGA
-319 GLTIASG
+319 GLTLSG
-326 NVTLGAQSAIT
+326 GS
-337 GNLVL
+337 
-342 NEGTLSLGG
+342 LSLGG

-359 TLGTGLFIDA
+359 NLGTGLFIDA
-369 SRMTPNGNAL
+369 SHMTKNGDAL
-379 LALTGALTVNGSLLL
+379 LALNGSLTVNGSLLL
-394 ENADGVSWSAGTY
+394 ENADGASWSAGTY
-407 NLISATEGVTGDLA
+407 SLISATDGITGDLA
-421 NTILLGTQY
+421 NTVLLGSQY
-430 MGNWDTADNVLKF
+430 IGNWDTADNVLKF

-453 TGGGDSTWTVG
+453 TGGGDATWTVG
-464 GSGANSPWSAGDTFE
+464 GSGTNSPWSAGSTFE
-479 NGKGVS
+479 NGMGVS
-485 FGDIASNPPQTVNIA
+485 FGDIAGNPPQMVNIT

-516 YTWTGTGSL
+516 YTWTGAGSL
-525 TGSGKLQKT
+525 TGSSKLQKT

-545 SGFSGEVLLGGGLV
+545 SGFSGEILLGGGLV
-559 EIQNA
+559 EMQNA
-564 GALGTGDIVFNGGAL
+564 AALGTGNIIFNGGAL
-579 KYGTGITADISGQL
+579 KYGTGITADISGQI

-607 SGNAVTWASLAG
+607 NGNAVTWASLAG
-619 WAGTLTRSGEGSL
+619 WTGTLTRSGEGSL
-632 MLGAGTYEGKLTNE
+632 TLGAGTYGGKLTNE
-646 GAGSLIIG
+646 GTGSLTIG
-654 AGNASLAGGIG
+654 AGNSSLTGGIG

-684 NSNGSTLVVESGT
+684 NSNGSTLIVESGT
-697 LSLIQNEGAWTGTM
+697 LSLKQDEAAWTGSM
-711 NIVLGDNVTMNVPY
+711 NIVLKDNVAMTVPY

-732 GTLTMGGG
+732 GTLTMGKG
-740 TTLNL
+740 TSLTL
-745 SNGNG
+745 SNGG
-750 SSNTFNMNI
+750 GTSGVFNMNI
-759 VLDAGEGLVS
+759 ILDAAGGQAS
-769 LRGSVNGN
+769 LSAGTFGN
-777 KTSVGS
+777 NTSVGS
-783 TISGTGNLRITH
+783 TISGTGDLKITH
-795 LNNGSNNWKFSGGW
+795 INSNQWKFTGGW

-817 TEIIATDKQLS
+817 TEIIATDKNIN
-828 LTYDIGSA
+828 LTYDVGNA
-836 SVTGGQT
+836 SVTSGQT
-843 VTPWGQGDVTIGGG
+843 VTPWGKGNVTIGGG
-857 ANTMTVT
+857 AGTIAVT
-864 FSGVGGT
+864 FSGLNSNAAMGGV
-871 AASNGI
+871 A
-877 SLDGNI
+877 LDGDI
-883 TLKGANA
+883 TLKGVNA
-890 ATRLNIFAGSA
+890 ATRLNIFTGASGN
-901 GTMTL
+901 MVL
-906 NGLVSVETSGTGT
+906 NGKVSVETSGSGT
-919 ATIGSGDGL
+919 AMISSGDML
-928 RMGGGLAGTGTL
+928 RMEGGLGGTGTL
-940 AVNTRNS
+940 AVNTRNNV
-947 AGALTLGGDVAG
+947 GALTLGGDVSG

-973 DADTALGGTLNAS
+973 DADTALAGTLNAS
-986 SAKVTALRTQN
+986 SAKVTALRSQN

-1012 ALSADGTVLTV
+1012 ALSADGAVLTV

-1037 IDSNVTEGTYTL
+1037 IDGNVAEGTYTL
-1049 VGWDNLTSGN
+1049 VGWDTLTSGN

-1128 TGSMN
+1128 TGSMD

-1140 NGAGQDLALTNNGG
+1140 NGAGQDLALTNNEG

-1239 GVEVTLNKNL
+1239 GVEVTLNKIL
-1249 GSGTGANLEVTGEGT
+1249 DSGTGANLEVTGEGT

-1273 QRNITSTYVGTGSI
+1273 QRNIVSTYVGTGSI

-1312 TAGDSFGYTG
+1312 TDGDSFGYTG

-1355 SSVRVNTSGNGFYVL
+1355 SSVLVNTSGNGFYVL

-1376 NTLSSASGMSLFT
+1376 NTLSSASGMSVFT
-1389 SNGDFNNNKMTISG
+1389 SNGEFNNNKMTISG
-1403 ATSFNIA
+1403 ATAFNIA
-1410 RGNFALDDTNTADL
+1410 RGNFALDDTSTADL

-1439 GNGVLQ
+1439 GDGVLQ

-1508 TQKGA
+1508 TQKGS
-1513 GTVTLNGANT
+1513 GIVTLGGANT
-1523 YTGTTSVEA
+1523 YTGITSVEA
-1532 GTLKAGSATAFGTS
+1532 GTLKAGSTTAFGTS

-1554 TLDIGNYAL
+1554 TLDIGDYAL
-1563 GNAVTVK
+1563 GNAVAVK
-1570 AGASGSLSTASVTS
+1570 AGASGALSTASIIS
-1584 DGGTLGSLTLGS
+1584 NGGTLGSLTLGS

-1601 VTGSMALASGA
+1601 VDGSMALASGA
-1612 ELTFDMTGVTA
+1612 ALTFDMTGLTA
-1623 GDNALVTLTGGLTVN
+1623 GDNALVTLTGGLTVS
-1638 GTHKLT
+1638 GTHNLT

-1654 GDYSLLTVGT
+1654 GNYSLLTVGT
-1664 GTLMPGSF
+1664 GTLMVGSF
-1672 NVGDLV
+1672 NVGELI
-1678 NETHPELTYTLGTS
+1678 NEAHPELTYMLGLS

-1714 ENAGTWSAGDV
+1714 ADAGTWSAGDV

-1732 SSTPPVSTDGQPL
+1732 SSTKPTSTDGQPL
-1745 LFDNTAANKT
+1745 LFDNTAANKD

-1760 DVAPSSIVVSN
+1760 NVAPSSVVVSN
-1771 SGANTYTFEG
+1771 SGNNTYTFEG
-1781 NGHITGNTTILTKRG
+1781 DGHITGDTTILTKRG
-1796 DGTLVIRNTNSYGGS
+1796 DGTLIIRNTNSYGGS
-1811 TALEGGVVDING
+1811 TSLEGGIVDING

-1842 GNVTLTQVMVQK
+1842 GNVTLTQIMVQK
-1854 TAGDAVKL
+1854 NASDAVKL
-1862 AATGADTVLTVNT
+1862 AATGADTVLTVST

-1887 VSGDGSVALGGIADT
+1887 VSGNGSVALGGIADT
-1902 KVLSGTIAVAAGSTL
+1902 KVLSGTIAVAAGSKL
-1917 NLSGGSEIALSGI
+1917 NLSGGTEIALSGI

-1956 INGTLRNNGADI
+1956 LNGTLRNSGADI
-1968 VFSGYGAATANRTVT
+1968 VFSGYGAATSNRTVT
-1983 VNGTLDASVVSATY
+1983 VNGMLDASVVNATY
-1997 GVTLDLKHS
+1997 GVTLNLKHS
-2006 QNIGTLQIGGGTY
+2006 QNIGTLQVGGGTF

-2024 ASAVNIGAGVT
+2024 ASAVIVGTGVT
-2035 LTSNSVTLGGDVV
+2035 LTSNSVTLGGDVA

-2059 LGALAFSGTAGS
+2059 LGALAFSGTVSS

-2088 GASGTL
+2088 GTSGTL

-2107 SAESGVV
+2107 SAESGVM
-2114 LNAAQGKTTTV
+2114 LNAAQGKTATV

-2195 QYYSNTSKNVT
+2195 QYYSGASKNVT
-2206 VNAAT
+2206 VNAAA
-2211 GISSISLGGLHGSSL
+2211 GVSSISLGGLNGSSL
-2226 KSISITDV
+2226 KSIGITDA
-2234 GTIISGINGAASLDS
+2234 GTVISGINGAASLDS
-2249 ASLVVGTGNVA
+2249 ANLVVGTDNVA
-2260 KTQDLAGS
+2260 KTQNLAGS
-2268 DSIIQFNAN
+2268 DSIIQFNEN
-2277 GTSLDIT
+2277 GATLDIAS
-2284 TLTLSLSADVI
+2284 LTLSLSADVV

-2354 VGSEDKTITSNAELD
+2354 VGSEDKEITSNAELD

-2382 NIPGVDDKAE
+2382 NLPGVDDEAE

-2406 INITATDDKTASVIL
+2406 ITITATDDKTASVIL
-2421 NNELLGTAPNT
+2421 NNELLGNDPNT

-2465 TDGALEMQEG
+2465 TDGALDMREG
-2475 SLALSGTA
+2475 SLTLSGTA
-2483 DLGSIVLNS
+2483 DLGSIVLDS
-2492 ADADSLS
+2492 READSLS
-2499 TLDVTGTA
+2499 TLNVTGTA

-2526 GKLTLDAAGSELSNS
+2526 GKLTLDTAGSELSNS
-2541 TITGSGTLQV
+2541 TVTGSGTLQV
-2551 ADNASLAF
+2551 ADNASLLF
-2559 NGTSRLNG
+2559 NGTSKLDG
-2567 VQVELSA
+2567 VQVELSTN
-2574 DGTLELGNAAN
+2574 GMLELGNAAN
-2585 SISGLAGSGTL
+2585 SLSGLTGNGSL
-2596 TNGSALEITASGQS
+2596 NNGSALEITASGKS
-2610 VFEGTL
+2610 VFEGSLT
-2616 AGDGSITMNGTGT
+2616 GEGSITMNGTGT
-2629 QTLKGNGSAGQSLNV
+2629 QTLKGSGSAGQSLNV

-2723 AGNVNLNG
+2723 AGDVNLNG

-2810 ADTANSV
+2810 ADTANSA

-2857 SMAAAAGSTVNA
+2857 SMAASAGSTVNA

-2912 TGSYAQLDTKGDE
+2912 TGSYAQLDTRGDE

-2942 LSDSFTL
+2942 LSDSFTM

-3010 AGSYRTEGNTNGW
+3010 AGSYRTQGNTNGW
-3023 GLGAMYELTYDIYL
+3023 GMGAMYELTYDIYL

-3055 TRMDGYRETGAGSM
+3055 TRMDGYRETGAGNA
-3069 GLNVDKQ
+3069 GLSVDKQ
-3076 ERTTGT
+3076 EWTTGT

-3096 LFGREALAELRV
+3096 IFGREALAELRI

-3116 DRGETAVG
+3116 DRGETSVG

-3147 GAGLSVPVGTQGTI
+3147 GAGLSVPVGTQGTV

-3175 LNGSIGY
+3175 VNGSIGY